1 MTQGG
6 SGKEKNGQRMHRPRL
21 EAAQKPPYDGIN
33 GNGRPLSRNFRK
45 MNTTLKDRLIRHLED
60 GHYEPQSKSELA
72 RALNVDSRQKQDFRA
87 LVDQLEEEGRLVR
100 LQKGRYALK
109 RERRNLVH
117 GMIRILRSG
126 KILFLPKKEDPA
138 AAAMGWD
145 LEAIPELELK
155 PNHLGTALDG
165 DRVAVRVE
173 RKASRGRRNDR
184 RDRFARPD
192 TGMKARVEEVT
203 ERARSRWL
211 GTFRAGKNKLGRVLG
226 DGIGSPA
233 SIELAEKPA
242 MEVLPGQLVSVEPVS
257 RGEEKKAP
265 RGKIVEVLGYPD
277 DPHVDMESVIRK
289 YDLPV
294 EFPSPVLREVETLS
308 KAPSPRELA
317 RREDWTD
324 RTVITIDPAS
334 AKDFDDAISI
344 KATPQGWTLAVH
356 IADVSHFVKPGSEL
370 DKEALRRGNSTY
382 LPDRVLPM
390 LPPRLSDDLCSLR
403 PDVVRLTKV
412 CEMKFD
418 KKGKLLGARFADA
431 FIRSKARLT
440 YQEAFT
446 MMKGHD
452 KGEIPSMVREAWKL
466 ASILRRN
473 RYAKGALDL
482 DFPEVRAVMDKDGRV
497 TDIITEEYDESHQ
510 LIEECMLAANGAVAL
525 TLKNKNRPTI
535 YRVHEEPDSAKLFE
549 FGQLCKL
556 YGHPV
561 HDIGQ
566 RQYLNELMKSIKGTP
581 DEQLLKLALLKSL
594 MRARYDTEPLG
605 HYGLATPNY
614 CHFTSPIRRYAD
626 LVVHRSLDPLLANPP
641 KGAKGPGSVSRLEE
655 DAEHISETER
665 TSASAEKDANRMKL
679 FEWLEG
685 QCFAEHPEVH
695 DALITETRP
704 FGVMLEIPR
713 LQIKGL
719 IKPDQLPGGRWV
731 YEAFANRWKSDHG
744 TVLCAGLRVPVIPVK
759 VDRDQQWADFTI
771 ASRGERR
778 EPEKTGASGKKEKR
792 FTGRKRRPAEGKKAP
807 AKARGKR
814 P

>member
-1 MTQGG
+1 MMVPMGMGDTF
-6 SGKEKNGQRMHRPRL
+6 
-21 EAAQKPPYDGIN
+21 
-33 GNGRPLSRNFRK
+33 SRNFRK
-45 MNTTLKDRLIRHLED
+45 MNHSLKDRLIRHMED
-60 GHYEPQSKSELA
+60 GRYEPQSKSELA
-72 RALNVDSRQKQDFRA
+72 RALNVDSRQKLDFRA
-87 LVDQLEEEGRLVR
+87 LVDQMEEEGKLVR

-126 KILFLPKKEDPA
+126 KILFLPRKGDPA
-138 AAAMGWD
+138 AAALGWD
-145 LEAIPELELK
+145 TEAIPELELK
-155 PNHLGTALDG
+155 PNRLGTALDG

-173 RKASRGRRNDR
+173 RKAARGRRNIR
-184 RDRFARPD
+184 RDRFSSPD
-192 TGMKARVEEVT
+192 AGMKARVEEVT

-211 GTFRAGKNKLGRVLG
+211 GVFRTGKNKPGRVLG
-226 DGIGSPA
+226 DGVSSPS

-242 MEVLPGQLVSVEPVS
+242 MEVLPGQLVSVEPVTC
-257 RGEEKKAP
+257 GEEKKAP

-277 DPHVDMESVIRK
+277 EPHVDMEAVIRK
-289 YDLPV
+289 YGLSA
-294 EFPSPVLREVETLS
+294 EFPASVLRELETLPQN
-308 KAPSPRELA
+308 PSPGDLA
-317 RREDWTD
+317 RRENWTD

-334 AKDFDDAISI
+334 ARDFDDAISI
-344 KATPQGWTLAVH
+344 TATPSGWTLAVH
-356 IADVSHFVKPGSEL
+356 IADVSHFVRPGGAL
-370 DKEALRRGNSTY
+370 DGEALRRGNSTY

-418 KKGKLLGARFADA
+418 QKGKMLRARFADA

-440 YQEAFT
+440 YQEAFA
-446 MMKGHD
+446 MLKGND
-452 KGEIPSMVREAWKL
+452 KGEVPSTVREAWNL

-497 TDIITEEYDESHQ
+497 TGIITEEYDESHQ
-510 LIEECMLAANGAVAL
+510 LIEECMLAANEAVAL
-525 TLKNKNRPTI
+525 ALKNGNRPTI
-535 YRVHEEPDSAKLFE
+535 YRVHEEPDSSKLFE

-556 YGHPV
+556 YGYPV

-566 RQYLNELMKSIKGTP
+566 RQYLNELMKSIKGSP

-626 LVVHRSLDPLLANPP
+626 LVVHRSLNPLLANPP
-641 KGAKGPGSVSRLEE
+641 KGAKGAGSAGRLEE

-665 TSASAEKDANRMKL
+665 ISASAEKDANRMKL

-685 QCFAEHPEVH
+685 QCYTEHPEVH
-695 DALITETRP
+695 EALVTETRH
-704 FGVMLEIPR
+704 FGVLLEIPR

-719 IKPDQLPGGRWV
+719 VKPDKLPGGRWV
-731 YEAFANRWKSDHG
+731 YEAFASRWKNDHG
-744 TVLCAGLRVPVIPVK
+744 SVLCAGLRVPVIPVK
-759 VDRDQQWADFTI
+759 VDREQQWADFAI
-771 ASRGERR
+771 VSR
-778 EPEKTGASGKKEKR
+778 EKPRQTGKTA
-792 FTGRKRRPAEGKKAP
+792 FP
-807 AKARGKR
+807 AKQEKGTSGHGRR
-814 P
+814 NR

>member
-1 MTQGG
+1 MMVPMGMGDTF
-6 SGKEKNGQRMHRPRL
+6 
-21 EAAQKPPYDGIN
+21 
-33 GNGRPLSRNFRK
+33 SRNFRK
-45 MNTTLKDRLIRHLED
+45 MNHSLKDRLIRHMED
-60 GHYEPQSKSELA
+60 GRYEPQSKSELA
-72 RALNVDSRQKQDFRA
+72 RALNVDSRQKLDFRA
-87 LVDQLEEEGRLVR
+87 LVDQMEEEGKLVR

-126 KILFLPKKEDPA
+126 KILFLPRKGDPA
-138 AAAMGWD
+138 AAALGWD
-145 LEAIPELELK
+145 TEAIPELELK
-155 PNHLGTALDG
+155 PNRLGTALDG

-173 RKASRGRRNDR
+173 RKAARGRRNIR
-184 RDRFARPD
+184 RDRFSSPD
-192 TGMKARVEEVT
+192 AGMKARVEEVT

-211 GTFRAGKNKLGRVLG
+211 GVFRTGKNKPGRVLG
-226 DGIGSPA
+226 DGVSSPS

-242 MEVLPGQLVSVEPVS
+242 MEVLPGQLVSVEPVTC
-257 RGEEKKAP
+257 GEEKKAP

-277 DPHVDMESVIRK
+277 EPHVDMEAVIRK
-289 YDLPV
+289 YGLSA
-294 EFPSPVLREVETLS
+294 EFPASVLRELETLPQN
-308 KAPSPRELA
+308 PSPGELA
-317 RREDWTD
+317 RRENWTD

-334 AKDFDDAISI
+334 ARDFDDAISI
-344 KATPQGWTLAVH
+344 TATPSGWTLAVH
-356 IADVSHFVKPGSEL
+356 IADVSHFVRPGGAL
-370 DKEALRRGNSTY
+370 DGEALRRGNSTY

-418 KKGKLLGARFADA
+418 QKGKMLRARFADA

-440 YQEAFT
+440 YQEAFA
-446 MMKGHD
+446 MLKGND
-452 KGEIPSMVREAWKL
+452 KGEVPSTVREAWNL

-497 TDIITEEYDESHQ
+497 TGIITEEYDESHQ
-510 LIEECMLAANGAVAL
+510 LIEECMLAANEAVAL
-525 TLKNKNRPTI
+525 ALKNGNRPTI
-535 YRVHEEPDSAKLFE
+535 YRVHEEPDSSKLFE

-556 YGHPV
+556 YGYPV

-566 RQYLNELMKSIKGTP
+566 RQYLNELMKSIKGSP

-626 LVVHRSLDPLLANPP
+626 LVVHRSLNPLLANPP
-641 KGAKGPGSVSRLEE
+641 KGSKGAGSAGRLEE

-665 TSASAEKDANRMKL
+665 ISASAEKDANRMKL

-685 QCFAEHPEVH
+685 QCYTEHPEVH
-695 DALITETRP
+695 EALVTETRH
-704 FGVMLEIPR
+704 FGVLLEIPR

-719 IKPDQLPGGRWV
+719 VKPDKLPGGRWV
-731 YEAFANRWKSDHG
+731 YEAFASRWKNDHG
-744 TVLCAGLRVPVIPVK
+744 SVLCAGLRVPVIPVK
-759 VDRDQQWADFTI
+759 VDREQQWADFAI
-771 ASRGERR
+771 VSR
-778 EPEKTGASGKKEKR
+778 EKPRQTGKTA
-792 FTGRKRRPAEGKKAP
+792 FP
-807 AKARGKR
+807 AKQEKGTSGHGRR
-814 P
+814 NR

>member
-1 MTQGG
+1 MGMEN
-6 SGKEKNGQRMHRPRL
+6 SF
-21 EAAQKPPYDGIN
+21 
-33 GNGRPLSRNFRK
+33 SRNFRK
-45 MNTTLKDRLIRHLED
+45 MNNSLKDRLIRHMED

-72 RALNVDSRQKQDFRA
+72 RALNVDSRQKLDFRA
-87 LVDQLEEEGRLVR
+87 LVDQMEEEGKLVR

-126 KILFLPKKEDPA
+126 KILFLPRKGDPA
-138 AAAMGWD
+138 AAALGWD
-145 LEAIPELELK
+145 TEAVPELELK

-173 RKASRGRRNDR
+173 RKAARGRRNIR
-184 RDRFARPD
+184 RNRFSSPD
-192 TGMKARVEEVT
+192 ADMKARVEEVT

-211 GTFRAGKNKLGRVLG
+211 GVFRTGKNKPGRVLG
-226 DGIGSPA
+226 DGVSSPS

-242 MEVLPGQLVSVEPVS
+242 MEVLPGQLVSVEPITC
-257 RGEEKKAP
+257 GEEKKAP

-277 DPHVDMESVIRK
+277 EPPADTEAVIRK
-289 YDLPV
+289 NP
-294 EFPSPVLREVETLS
+294 PSVQSPAPVLRESETLPQT
-308 KAPSPRELA
+308 PSPGELA

-344 KATPQGWTLAVH
+344 TATPSGWTLAVH
-356 IADVSHFVKPGSEL
+356 IADVSHFVKPGGSL
-370 DKEALRRGNSTY
+370 DGEALRRGNSTY

-418 KKGKLLGARFADA
+418 KKGKMLRARFADA

-440 YQEAFT
+440 YQEAFA
-446 MMKGHD
+446 MLKGND
-452 KGEIPSMVREAWKL
+452 KGEVPSTVREAWNL

-497 TDIITEEYDESHQ
+497 TGIITEEYDESHQ
-510 LIEECMLAANGAVAL
+510 LIEECMLAANEAVAL
-525 TLKNKNRPTI
+525 ALKNGNRPTI

-549 FGQLCKL
+549 FGQLCRL

-566 RQYLNELMKSIKGTP
+566 RQYLNELMKSIKGSP

-626 LVVHRSLDPLLANPP
+626 LVVHRSLNPLLANPP
-641 KGAKGPGSVSRLEE
+641 KGAKGAGSTGRLEE

-665 TSASAEKDANRMKL
+665 ISASAEKDANRMKL

-685 QCFAEHPEVH
+685 QCYADHPEVH
-695 DALITETRP
+695 EALVTETRH
-704 FGVMLEIPR
+704 FGVLLEIPR

-719 IKPDQLPGGRWV
+719 VKPDKLPGGRWV
-731 YEAFANRWKSDHG
+731 YEAFASRWKNDHG
-744 TVLCAGLRVPVIPVK
+744 SVLCAGLRVPVIPVK
-759 VDRDQQWADFTI
+759 VDREQQWADFAI
-771 ASRGERR
+771 VSR
-778 EPEKTGASGKKEKR
+778 EKPQQTGKTA
-792 FTGRKRRPAEGKKAP
+792 FP
-807 AKARGKR
+807 AKQEKGISGRGR
-814 P
+814 RNR

>member
-1 MTQGG
+1 MMVPMGMGDTF
-6 SGKEKNGQRMHRPRL
+6 
-21 EAAQKPPYDGIN
+21 
-33 GNGRPLSRNFRK
+33 SRNFRK
-45 MNTTLKDRLIRHLED
+45 MNHSLKDRLIRHMED
-60 GHYEPQSKSELA
+60 GRYEPQSKSELA
-72 RALNVDSRQKQDFRA
+72 RALNVDSRQKLDFRA
-87 LVDQLEEEGRLVR
+87 LVDQMEEEGKLVR

-126 KILFLPKKEDPA
+126 KILFLPRKGDPA
-138 AAAMGWD
+138 AAALGWD
-145 LEAIPELELK
+145 TEAIPELELK
-155 PNHLGTALDG
+155 PNRLGTALDG

-173 RKASRGRRNDR
+173 RKAARGRRNIR
-184 RDRFARPD
+184 RDRFSSPD
-192 TGMKARVEEVT
+192 AGMKARVEEVT

-211 GTFRAGKNKLGRVLG
+211 GVFRTGKNKPGRVLG
-226 DGIGSPA
+226 DGVSSPS

-242 MEVLPGQLVSVEPVS
+242 MEVLPGQLVSVEPVTC
-257 RGEEKKAP
+257 GEEKKAP

-277 DPHVDMESVIRK
+277 EPHVDMEAVIRK
-289 YDLPV
+289 YGLSA
-294 EFPSPVLREVETLS
+294 EFPASVLRELETLPQN
-308 KAPSPRELA
+308 PSPGELA
-317 RREDWTD
+317 RRENWTD

-334 AKDFDDAISI
+334 ARDFDDAISI
-344 KATPQGWTLAVH
+344 TATPSGWTLAVH
-356 IADVSHFVKPGSEL
+356 IADGSHFVRPGGAL
-370 DKEALRRGNSTY
+370 DGEALRRGNSTY

-418 KKGKLLGARFADA
+418 QKGKMLRARFADA

-440 YQEAFT
+440 YQEAFA
-446 MMKGHD
+446 MLKGND
-452 KGEIPSMVREAWKL
+452 KGEVPSTVREAWNL

-497 TDIITEEYDESHQ
+497 TGIITEEYDESHQ
-510 LIEECMLAANGAVAL
+510 LIEECMLAANEAVAL
-525 TLKNKNRPTI
+525 ALKNGNRPTI
-535 YRVHEEPDSAKLFE
+535 YRVHEEPDSSKLFE

-566 RQYLNELMKSIKGTP
+566 RQYLNELMKSIKGSP

-626 LVVHRSLDPLLANPP
+626 LVVHRSLNPLLANPP
-641 KGAKGPGSVSRLEE
+641 KGSKGAGSAGRLEE

-665 TSASAEKDANRMKL
+665 ISASAEKDANRMKL

-685 QCFAEHPEVH
+685 QCYTEHPEVH
-695 DALITETRP
+695 EALVTETRH
-704 FGVMLEIPR
+704 FGVLLEIPR

-719 IKPDQLPGGRWV
+719 VKPDKLPGGRWV
-731 YEAFANRWKSDHG
+731 YEAFASRWKNDHG
-744 TVLCAGLRVPVIPVK
+744 SVLCAGLRVPVIPVK
-759 VDRDQQWADFTI
+759 VDREQQWADFAI
-771 ASRGERR
+771 VSR
-778 EPEKTGASGKKEKR
+778 EKPRQTGKTA
-792 FTGRKRRPAEGKKAP
+792 FP
-807 AKARGKR
+807 AKQEKGTSGHGRR
-814 P
+814 NR

>member
-1 MTQGG
+1 MGMGDTF
-6 SGKEKNGQRMHRPRL
+6 
-21 EAAQKPPYDGIN
+21 
-33 GNGRPLSRNFRK
+33 SRNFRK
-45 MNTTLKDRLIRHLED
+45 MNHSLKDRLIRHMED
-60 GHYEPQSKSELA
+60 GRYEPQSKSELA
-72 RALNVDSRQKQDFRA
+72 RALNVDSRQKLDFRA
-87 LVDQLEEEGRLVR
+87 LVDQMEEEGKLVR

-126 KILFLPKKEDPA
+126 KILFLPRKGDPA
-138 AAAMGWD
+138 AAALGWD
-145 LEAIPELELK
+145 TEAIPELELK
-155 PNHLGTALDG
+155 PNRLGTALDG

-173 RKASRGRRNDR
+173 RKAARGRRNIR
-184 RDRFARPD
+184 RDRFSSPD
-192 TGMKARVEEVT
+192 AGMKARVEEVT

-211 GTFRAGKNKLGRVLG
+211 GVFRTGKNKPGRVLG
-226 DGIGSPA
+226 DGVSSPS

-242 MEVLPGQLVSVEPVS
+242 MEVLPGQLVSVEPVTC
-257 RGEEKKAP
+257 GEEKKAP

-277 DPHVDMESVIRK
+277 EPHVDMEAVIRK
-289 YDLPV
+289 YGLSA
-294 EFPSPVLREVETLS
+294 EFPASVLRELETLPQN
-308 KAPSPRELA
+308 PSPGELA
-317 RREDWTD
+317 RRENWTD

-334 AKDFDDAISI
+334 ARDFDDAISI
-344 KATPQGWTLAVH
+344 TATPSGWTLAIH
-356 IADVSHFVKPGSEL
+356 IADVSHFVRPGGAL
-370 DKEALRRGNSTY
+370 DGEALRRGNSTY

-418 KKGKLLGARFADA
+418 QKGKMLRARFADA

-440 YQEAFT
+440 YQEAFA
-446 MMKGHD
+446 MLKGND
-452 KGEIPSMVREAWKL
+452 KGEVPSTVREAWNL

-497 TDIITEEYDESHQ
+497 TGIITEEYDESHQ
-510 LIEECMLAANGAVAL
+510 LIEECMLAANEAVAL
-525 TLKNKNRPTI
+525 ALKNGNRPTI
-535 YRVHEEPDSAKLFE
+535 YRVHEEPDSSKLFE

-556 YGHPV
+556 YGYPV

-566 RQYLNELMKSIKGTP
+566 RQYLNELMKSIKGSP

-626 LVVHRSLDPLLANPP
+626 LVVHRSLNPLLANPP
-641 KGAKGPGSVSRLEE
+641 KGAKGAGSAGRLEE

-665 TSASAEKDANRMKL
+665 ISASAEKDANRMKL

-685 QCFAEHPEVH
+685 QCYTEHPEVH
-695 DALITETRP
+695 EALVTETRH
-704 FGVMLEIPR
+704 FGVLLEIPR

-719 IKPDQLPGGRWV
+719 VKPDKLPGGRWV
-731 YEAFANRWKSDHG
+731 YEAFASRWKNDHG
-744 TVLCAGLRVPVIPVK
+744 SVLCAGLRVPVIPVK
-759 VDRDQQWADFTI
+759 VDREQQWADFAI
-771 ASRGERR
+771 VSR
-778 EPEKTGASGKKEKR
+778 EKPRQTGKTA
-792 FTGRKRRPAEGKKAP
+792 FP
-807 AKARGKR
+807 AKQEKGTSGHGRR
-814 P
+814 NR

>member
-1 MTQGG
+1 MGMGDTF
-6 SGKEKNGQRMHRPRL
+6 
-21 EAAQKPPYDGIN
+21 
-33 GNGRPLSRNFRK
+33 SRNFSK
-45 MNTTLKDRLIRHLED
+45 MNHSLKDRLIRHMED
-60 GHYEPQSKSELA
+60 GRYEPQSKSELA
-72 RALNVDSRQKQDFRA
+72 RALNVDSRQKLDFRA
-87 LVDQLEEEGRLVR
+87 LVDQMEEEGKLVR

-126 KILFLPKKEDPA
+126 KILFLPRKGDPA
-138 AAAMGWD
+138 AAALGWD
-145 LEAIPELELK
+145 TEAIPELELK
-155 PNHLGTALDG
+155 PNRLGTALDG

-173 RKASRGRRNDR
+173 RKAARGRRNIR
-184 RDRFARPD
+184 RDRFSSPD
-192 TGMKARVEEVT
+192 AGMKARVEEVT

-211 GTFRAGKNKLGRVLG
+211 GVFRTGKNKPGRVLG
-226 DGIGSPA
+226 DGVSSPS

-242 MEVLPGQLVSVEPVS
+242 MEVLPGQLVSVEPVTC
-257 RGEEKKAP
+257 GEEKKAP

-277 DPHVDMESVIRK
+277 EPHVDMEAVIRK
-289 YDLPV
+289 YGLSA
-294 EFPSPVLREVETLS
+294 EFPASVLRELETLPQN
-308 KAPSPRELA
+308 PSPGELA
-317 RREDWTD
+317 RRENWTD

-334 AKDFDDAISI
+334 ARDFDDAISI
-344 KATPQGWTLAVH
+344 TATPSGWTLAVH
-356 IADVSHFVKPGSEL
+356 IADVSHFVRPGGAL
-370 DKEALRRGNSTY
+370 DGEALRRGNSTY

-418 KKGKLLGARFADA
+418 QKGKMLRARFADA

-440 YQEAFT
+440 YQEAFA
-446 MMKGHD
+446 MLKGND
-452 KGEIPSMVREAWKL
+452 KGEVPSTVREAWNL

-497 TDIITEEYDESHQ
+497 TGIITEEYDESHQ
-510 LIEECMLAANGAVAL
+510 LIEECMLAANEAVAL
-525 TLKNKNRPTI
+525 ALKNGNRPTI
-535 YRVHEEPDSAKLFE
+535 YRVHEEPDSSKLFE

-556 YGHPV
+556 YGYPV

-566 RQYLNELMKSIKGTP
+566 RQYLNELMKSIKGSP

-626 LVVHRSLDPLLANPP
+626 LVVHRSLNPLLANPP
-641 KGAKGPGSVSRLEE
+641 KGAKGAGSAGRLEE

-665 TSASAEKDANRMKL
+665 ISASAEKDANRMKL

-685 QCFAEHPEVH
+685 QCYTEHPEVH
-695 DALITETRP
+695 EALVTETRH
-704 FGVMLEIPR
+704 FGVLLEIPR

-719 IKPDQLPGGRWV
+719 VKPDKLPGGRWV
-731 YEAFANRWKSDHG
+731 YEAFASRWKNDHG
-744 TVLCAGLRVPVIPVK
+744 SVLCAGLRVPVIPVK
-759 VDRDQQWADFTI
+759 VDREQQWADFAI
-771 ASRGERR
+771 VSR
-778 EPEKTGASGKKEKR
+778 EKPRQTGKTA
-792 FTGRKRRPAEGKKAP
+792 FP
-807 AKARGKR
+807 AKQEKGTSGHGRR
-814 P
+814 NR

>member
-1 MTQGG
+1 MMVPMGMGDTF
-6 SGKEKNGQRMHRPRL
+6 
-21 EAAQKPPYDGIN
+21 
-33 GNGRPLSRNFRK
+33 SRNFRK
-45 MNTTLKDRLIRHLED
+45 MNHSLKDRLIRHMED
-60 GHYEPQSKSELA
+60 GRYEPQSKSELA
-72 RALNVDSRQKQDFRA
+72 RALNVDSRQKLDFRA
-87 LVDQLEEEGRLVR
+87 LVDQMEEEGKLVR

-126 KILFLPKKEDPA
+126 KILFLPRKGDPA
-138 AAAMGWD
+138 AAALGWD
-145 LEAIPELELK
+145 TEAIPELELK
-155 PNHLGTALDG
+155 PNRLGTALDG

-173 RKASRGRRNDR
+173 RKAARGRRNIR
-184 RDRFARPD
+184 RDRFSSPD
-192 TGMKARVEEVT
+192 AGMKARVEEVT

-211 GTFRAGKNKLGRVLG
+211 GVFRTGKNKPGRVLG
-226 DGIGSPA
+226 DGVSSPS
-233 SIELAEKPA
+233 SIELAENPA
-242 MEVLPGQLVSVEPVS
+242 MEVLPGQLVSVEPVTC
-257 RGEEKKAP
+257 GEEKKAP

-277 DPHVDMESVIRK
+277 EPHVDMEAVIRK
-289 YDLPV
+289 YGLSA
-294 EFPSPVLREVETLS
+294 EFPASVLRELETLPQN
-308 KAPSPRELA
+308 PSPGELA
-317 RREDWTD
+317 RRENWTD

-334 AKDFDDAISI
+334 ARDFDDAISI
-344 KATPQGWTLAVH
+344 TATPSGWTLAVH
-356 IADVSHFVKPGSEL
+356 IADVSHFVRPGGAL
-370 DKEALRRGNSTY
+370 DGEALRRGNSTY

-418 KKGKLLGARFADA
+418 QKGKMLRARFADA

-440 YQEAFT
+440 YQEAFA
-446 MMKGHD
+446 MLKGND
-452 KGEIPSMVREAWKL
+452 KGEVPSTVREAWNL

-497 TDIITEEYDESHQ
+497 TGIITEEYDESHQ
-510 LIEECMLAANGAVAL
+510 LIEECMLAANEAVAL
-525 TLKNKNRPTI
+525 ALKNGNRPTI
-535 YRVHEEPDSAKLFE
+535 YRVHEEPDSSKLFE

-556 YGHPV
+556 YGYPV

-566 RQYLNELMKSIKGTP
+566 RQYLNELMKSIKGSP

-626 LVVHRSLDPLLANPP
+626 LVVHRSLNPLLANPP
-641 KGAKGPGSVSRLEE
+641 KGAKGAGSAGRLEE

-665 TSASAEKDANRMKL
+665 ISASAEKDANRMKL

-685 QCFAEHPEVH
+685 QCYTEHPEVH
-695 DALITETRP
+695 EALVTETRH
-704 FGVMLEIPR
+704 FGVLLEIPR

-719 IKPDQLPGGRWV
+719 VKPDKLPGGRWV
-731 YEAFANRWKSDHG
+731 YEAFASRWKNDHG
-744 TVLCAGLRVPVIPVK
+744 SVLCAGLRVPVIPVK
-759 VDRDQQWADFTI
+759 VDREQQWADFAI
-771 ASRGERR
+771 VSR
-778 EPEKTGASGKKEKR
+778 EKPRQTGKTA
-792 FTGRKRRPAEGKKAP
+792 FP
-807 AKARGKR
+807 AKQEKGTSGHGRR
-814 P
+814 NR

>member
-1 MTQGG
+1 MG
-6 SGKEKNGQRMHRPRL
+6 M
-21 EAAQKPPYDGIN
+21 
-33 GNGRPLSRNFRK
+33 GNSFSRNFRK
-45 MNTTLKDRLIRHLED
+45 MNNSLKDRLIRHMED

-72 RALNVDSRQKQDFRA
+72 RALNVDSRQKLDFRA
-87 LVDQLEEEGRLVR
+87 LVDQMEEEGKLVR

-126 KILFLPKKEDPA
+126 KILFLPRKGDPA
-138 AAAMGWD
+138 AAALGWD
-145 LEAIPELELK
+145 TEAVPELELK

-173 RKASRGRRNDR
+173 RKAARGRRNILR
-184 RDRFARPD
+184 NRFSSPD
-192 TGMKARVEEVT
+192 ADMKARVEEVT

-211 GTFRAGKNKLGRVLG
+211 GVFRTGKNKPGRVLG
-226 DGIGSPA
+226 DGVSSPS

-242 MEVLPGQLVSVEPVS
+242 MEVLPGQLVSVEPVTC
-257 RGEEKKAP
+257 GEEKKAP

-277 DPHVDMESVIRK
+277 EPHVDMEAVIRK
-289 YDLPV
+289 YGLSV
-294 EFPSPVLREVETLS
+294 EFPASVLRELETLPQT
-308 KAPSPRELA
+308 PSPGELA

-334 AKDFDDAISI
+334 ARDFDDAISI
-344 KATPQGWTLAVH
+344 TATPSGWTLAVH
-356 IADVSHFVKPGSEL
+356 IADVSHFVKPGGSL
-370 DKEALRRGNSTY
+370 DGEALRRGNSTY

-418 KKGKLLGARFADA
+418 KKGKMLRARFADA
-431 FIRSKARLT
+431 FIRSTPCLT
-440 YQEAFT
+440 YQEAFA
-446 MMKGHD
+446 MLKGND
-452 KGEIPSMVREAWKL
+452 KGEVPSTVREAWNL

-497 TDIITEEYDESHQ
+497 TGIITEEYDESHQ
-510 LIEECMLAANGAVAL
+510 LIEECMLAANEAVAL
-525 TLKNKNRPTI
+525 ALKNGNRPTI

-549 FGQLCKL
+549 FGQLCRL

-566 RQYLNELMKSIKGTP
+566 RQYLNELMKSIKGSP

-626 LVVHRSLDPLLANPP
+626 LVVHRSLNPLLANPP
-641 KGAKGPGSVSRLEE
+641 KGAKGAGSTGRLEE

-665 TSASAEKDANRMKL
+665 ISASAEKDANRMKL

-685 QCFAEHPEVH
+685 QCYADHPEVH
-695 DALITETRP
+695 EALVTETRH
-704 FGVMLEIPR
+704 FGVLLEIPR

-719 IKPDQLPGGRWV
+719 VKPDKLPGGRWV
-731 YEAFANRWKSDHG
+731 YEAFASRWKNDHG
-744 TVLCAGLRVPVIPVK
+744 SVLCAGLRVPVIPVK
-759 VDRDQQWADFTI
+759 VDREQQWADFAI
-771 ASRGERR
+771 VSR
-778 EPEKTGASGKKEKR
+778 EKPRQTGKTA
-792 FTGRKRRPAEGKKAP
+792 FP
-807 AKARGKR
+807 AKQEKGISGRGR
-814 P
+814 RNR

>member
-1 MTQGG
+1 MMVSMGMGDTF
-6 SGKEKNGQRMHRPRL
+6 
-21 EAAQKPPYDGIN
+21 
-33 GNGRPLSRNFRK
+33 SRNFRK
-45 MNTTLKDRLIRHLED
+45 MNHSLKDRLIRHMED
-60 GHYEPQSKSELA
+60 GRYEPQSKSELA
-72 RALNVDSRQKQDFRA
+72 RALNVDSRQKLDFRA
-87 LVDQLEEEGRLVR
+87 LVDQMEEEGKLVR

-126 KILFLPKKEDPA
+126 KILFLPRKGDPA
-138 AAAMGWD
+138 AAALGWD
-145 LEAIPELELK
+145 TEAIPELELK
-155 PNHLGTALDG
+155 PNRLGTALDG
-165 DRVAVRVE
+165 DRVTVRVE
-173 RKASRGRRNDR
+173 RKAARGRRNIR
-184 RDRFARPD
+184 RDRFSSPD
-192 TGMKARVEEVT
+192 AGMKARVEEVT

-211 GTFRAGKNKLGRVLG
+211 GVFRTGKNKPGRVLG
-226 DGIGSPA
+226 DGVSSPS

-242 MEVLPGQLVSVEPVS
+242 MEVLPGQLVSVEPVTC
-257 RGEEKKAP
+257 GEEKKAP

-277 DPHVDMESVIRK
+277 EPHVDMEAVIRK
-289 YDLPV
+289 YGLSA
-294 EFPSPVLREVETLS
+294 EFPASVLRELETLPQN
-308 KAPSPRELA
+308 PSPGELA
-317 RREDWTD
+317 RRENWTD

-334 AKDFDDAISI
+334 ARDFDDAISI
-344 KATPQGWTLAVH
+344 TATPPGWTLAVH
-356 IADVSHFVKPGSEL
+356 IADVSHFVRPGGAL
-370 DKEALRRGNSTY
+370 DGEALRRGNSTY

-418 KKGKLLGARFADA
+418 QKGKMLRARFADA

-440 YQEAFT
+440 YQEAFA
-446 MMKGHD
+446 MLKGND
-452 KGEIPSMVREAWKL
+452 KGEVPSTVREAWNL

-497 TDIITEEYDESHQ
+497 TGIITEEYDESHQ
-510 LIEECMLAANGAVAL
+510 LIEECMLAANEAVAL
-525 TLKNKNRPTI
+525 ALKNGNRPTI

-549 FGQLCKL
+549 FGQLCRL

-566 RQYLNELMKSIKGTP
+566 RQYLNELMKSIKGSP

-626 LVVHRSLDPLLANPP
+626 LVVHRSLNPLLANPP
-641 KGAKGPGSVSRLEE
+641 KGAKGAGSAGRLEE

-665 TSASAEKDANRMKL
+665 ISASAEKDANRMKL

-685 QCFAEHPEVH
+685 QCYTEHPEVH
-695 DALITETRP
+695 EALVTETRH
-704 FGVMLEIPR
+704 FGVLLEIPR

-719 IKPDQLPGGRWV
+719 VKPDKLPGGRWV
-731 YEAFANRWKSDHG
+731 YEAFASRWKNDHG
-744 TVLCAGLRVPVIPVK
+744 SVLCAGLRVPVIPVK
-759 VDRDQQWADFTI
+759 VDREQQWADFAI
-771 ASRGERR
+771 VSR
-778 EPEKTGASGKKEKR
+778 EKPRQTGKTA
-792 FTGRKRRPAEGKKAP
+792 FP
-807 AKARGKR
+807 AKQEKGTSGHGRR
-814 P
+814 NR

>member
-1 MTQGG
+1 MGMGDTF
-6 SGKEKNGQRMHRPRL
+6 
-21 EAAQKPPYDGIN
+21 
-33 GNGRPLSRNFRK
+33 SRNFRK
-45 MNTTLKDRLIRHLED
+45 MNHSLKDRLIRHMED
-60 GHYEPQSKSELA
+60 GRYEPQSKSELA
-72 RALNVDSRQKQDFRA
+72 RALNVDSRQKLDFRA
-87 LVDQLEEEGRLVR
+87 LVDQMEEEGKLVR

-126 KILFLPKKEDPA
+126 KILFLPRKGDPA
-138 AAAMGWD
+138 AAALGWD
-145 LEAIPELELK
+145 TEAIPELELK
-155 PNHLGTALDG
+155 PNRLGTALDG

-173 RKASRGRRNDR
+173 RKAARGRRNIR
-184 RDRFARPD
+184 RDRFSSPD
-192 TGMKARVEEVT
+192 AGMKARVEEVT

-211 GTFRAGKNKLGRVLG
+211 GVFRTGKNKPGRVLG
-226 DGIGSPA
+226 DGVSSPS

-242 MEVLPGQLVSVEPVS
+242 MEVLPGQLVSVEPVTC
-257 RGEEKKAP
+257 GEEKKAP

-277 DPHVDMESVIRK
+277 EPHVDMEAVIRK
-289 YDLPV
+289 YGLSA
-294 EFPSPVLREVETLS
+294 EFPASVLRELETLPQN
-308 KAPSPRELA
+308 PSPGELA
-317 RREDWTD
+317 RRENWTD

-334 AKDFDDAISI
+334 ARDFDDAISI
-344 KATPQGWTLAVH
+344 TATPSGWTLAVH
-356 IADVSHFVKPGSEL
+356 IADVSHFVRPGGAL
-370 DKEALRRGNSTY
+370 DGEALRRGNSTY

-418 KKGKLLGARFADA
+418 QKGKMLRARFADA

-440 YQEAFT
+440 YQEAFA
-446 MMKGHD
+446 MLKGND
-452 KGEIPSMVREAWKL
+452 KGEVPSTVREAWNL

-482 DFPEVRAVMDKDGRV
+482 DFPEVRAVMDKNGRV
-497 TDIITEEYDESHQ
+497 TGIITEEYDESHQ
-510 LIEECMLAANGAVAL
+510 LIEECMLAANEAVAL
-525 TLKNKNRPTI
+525 ALKNGNRPTI
-535 YRVHEEPDSAKLFE
+535 YRVHEEPDSSKLFE

-566 RQYLNELMKSIKGTP
+566 RQYLNELMKSIKGSP

-626 LVVHRSLDPLLANPP
+626 LVVHRSLNPLLANPP
-641 KGAKGPGSVSRLEE
+641 KGAKGAGSAGRLEE

-665 TSASAEKDANRMKL
+665 ISASAEKDANRMKL

-685 QCFAEHPEVH
+685 QCYTEHPEVH
-695 DALITETRP
+695 EALVTETRH
-704 FGVMLEIPR
+704 FGVLLEIPR

-719 IKPDQLPGGRWV
+719 VKPDKLPGGRWV
-731 YEAFANRWKSDHG
+731 YEAFASRWKNDHG
-744 TVLCAGLRVPVIPVK
+744 SVLCAGLRVPVIPVK
-759 VDRDQQWADFTI
+759 VDREQQWADFAI
-771 ASRGERR
+771 VSR
-778 EPEKTGASGKKEKR
+778 EKPRQTGKTA
-792 FTGRKRRPAEGKKAP
+792 FP
-807 AKARGKR
+807 AKQEKGTSGHGRR
-814 P
+814 NR

>member
-1 MTQGG
+1 MMVPMEMGDTF
-6 SGKEKNGQRMHRPRL
+6 
-21 EAAQKPPYDGIN
+21 
-33 GNGRPLSRNFRK
+33 SRNFRK
-45 MNTTLKDRLIRHLED
+45 MNHSLKDRLIRHMED
-60 GHYEPQSKSELA
+60 GRYEPQSKSELA
-72 RALNVDSRQKQDFRA
+72 RALNVDSRQKLDFRA
-87 LVDQLEEEGRLVR
+87 LVDQMEEEGKLVR

-126 KILFLPKKEDPA
+126 KILFLPRKGDPA
-138 AAAMGWD
+138 AAALGWD
-145 LEAIPELELK
+145 TEAIPELELK
-155 PNHLGTALDG
+155 PNRLGTALDG

-173 RKASRGRRNDR
+173 RKAARGRRNIR
-184 RDRFARPD
+184 RDRFSSPD
-192 TGMKARVEEVT
+192 AGMKARVEEVT

-211 GTFRAGKNKLGRVLG
+211 GVFRTGKNKPGRVLG
-226 DGIGSPA
+226 DGVSSPS

-242 MEVLPGQLVSVEPVS
+242 MEVLPGQLVSVEPVTC
-257 RGEEKKAP
+257 GEEKKAP

-277 DPHVDMESVIRK
+277 EPHVDMEAVIRK
-289 YDLPV
+289 YGLSA
-294 EFPSPVLREVETLS
+294 EFPASVLRELETLPQN
-308 KAPSPRELA
+308 PSPGELA
-317 RREDWTD
+317 RRENWTD

-334 AKDFDDAISI
+334 ARDFDDAISI
-344 KATPQGWTLAVH
+344 TATPSGWTLAVH
-356 IADVSHFVKPGSEL
+356 IADVSHFVRPGGAL
-370 DKEALRRGNSTY
+370 DGEALRRGNSTY

-418 KKGKLLGARFADA
+418 QKGKMLRARFADA

-440 YQEAFT
+440 YQEAFA
-446 MMKGHD
+446 MLKGND
-452 KGEIPSMVREAWKL
+452 KGEVPSTVREAWNL

-497 TDIITEEYDESHQ
+497 TGIITEEYDESHQ
-510 LIEECMLAANGAVAL
+510 LIEECMLAANEAVAL
-525 TLKNKNRPTI
+525 ALKNGNRPTI
-535 YRVHEEPDSAKLFE
+535 YRVHEEPDSSKLFE

-556 YGHPV
+556 YGYPV

-566 RQYLNELMKSIKGTP
+566 RQYLNELMKSIKGSP

-626 LVVHRSLDPLLANPP
+626 LVVHRSLNPLLANPP
-641 KGAKGPGSVSRLEE
+641 KGAKGAGSAGRLEE

-665 TSASAEKDANRMKL
+665 ISASAEKDANRMKL

-685 QCFAEHPEVH
+685 QCYTEHPEVH
-695 DALITETRP
+695 EALVTETRH
-704 FGVMLEIPR
+704 FGVLLEIPR

-719 IKPDQLPGGRWV
+719 VKPDKLPGGRWV
-731 YEAFANRWKSDHG
+731 YEAFASRWKNDHG
-744 TVLCAGLRVPVIPVK
+744 SVLCAGLRVPVIPVK
-759 VDRDQQWADFTI
+759 VDREQQWADFAI
-771 ASRGERR
+771 VSR
-778 EPEKTGASGKKEKR
+778 EKPRQTGKTA
-792 FTGRKRRPAEGKKAP
+792 FP
-807 AKARGKR
+807 AKQEKGTSGHGRR
-814 P
+814 NR

>member
-1 MTQGG
+1 MMVPMGMGDTF
-6 SGKEKNGQRMHRPRL
+6 
-21 EAAQKPPYDGIN
+21 
-33 GNGRPLSRNFRK
+33 SRNFRK
-45 MNTTLKDRLIRHLED
+45 MNHSLKDRLIRHMED
-60 GHYEPQSKSELA
+60 GRYEPQSKSELA
-72 RALNVDSRQKQDFRA
+72 RALNVDSRQKLDFRA
-87 LVDQLEEEGRLVR
+87 LVDQMEEEGKLVR

-126 KILFLPKKEDPA
+126 KILFLPRKGDPA
-138 AAAMGWD
+138 AAALGWD
-145 LEAIPELELK
+145 TEAIPELELK
-155 PNHLGTALDG
+155 PNRLGTALDG

-173 RKASRGRRNDR
+173 RKAARGRRNIR
-184 RDRFARPD
+184 RDRFSSPD
-192 TGMKARVEEVT
+192 AGMKARVEEVT

-211 GTFRAGKNKLGRVLG
+211 GVFRTGKNKPGRVLG
-226 DGIGSPA
+226 DGVSSPS

-242 MEVLPGQLVSVEPVS
+242 MEVLPGQLVSVEPVTC
-257 RGEEKKAP
+257 GEEKKAP

-277 DPHVDMESVIRK
+277 EPHVDMEAVIRK
-289 YDLPV
+289 YGLSA
-294 EFPSPVLREVETLS
+294 EFPASVLRELETLPQN
-308 KAPSPRELA
+308 PSPGELA
-317 RREDWTD
+317 RRENWTD

-334 AKDFDDAISI
+334 ARDFDDAISI
-344 KATPQGWTLAVH
+344 TATPSGWTLAVH
-356 IADVSHFVKPGSEL
+356 IADVSHFVRPGGAL
-370 DKEALRRGNSTY
+370 DGEALRRGNSTY

-418 KKGKLLGARFADA
+418 QKGKMLRARFADA

-440 YQEAFT
+440 YQEAFA
-446 MMKGHD
+446 MLKGND
-452 KGEIPSMVREAWKL
+452 KGEVPSTVREAWNL

-497 TDIITEEYDESHQ
+497 TGIITEEYDESHQ
-510 LIEECMLAANGAVAL
+510 LIEECMLAANEAVAL
-525 TLKNKNRPTI
+525 ALKNGNRPTI
-535 YRVHEEPDSAKLFE
+535 YRVHEEPDSSKLFE

-566 RQYLNELMKSIKGTP
+566 RQYLNELMKSIKGSP

-594 MRARYDTEPLG
+594 MRPRYDTEPLG

-626 LVVHRSLDPLLANPP
+626 LVVHRSLNPLLANPP
-641 KGAKGPGSVSRLEE
+641 KGSKGAGSAGRLEE

-665 TSASAEKDANRMKL
+665 ISASAEKDANRMKL

-685 QCFAEHPEVH
+685 QCYTEHPEVH
-695 DALITETRP
+695 EALVTETRH
-704 FGVMLEIPR
+704 FGVLLEIPR

-719 IKPDQLPGGRWV
+719 VKPDKLPGGRWV
-731 YEAFANRWKSDHG
+731 YEAFASRWKNDHG
-744 TVLCAGLRVPVIPVK
+744 SVLCAGLRVPVIPVK
-759 VDRDQQWADFTI
+759 VDREQQWADFAI
-771 ASRGERR
+771 VSR
-778 EPEKTGASGKKEKR
+778 EKPRQTGKTA
-792 FTGRKRRPAEGKKAP
+792 FP
-807 AKARGKR
+807 AKQEKGTSGHGRR
-814 P
+814 NR

>member
-1 MTQGG
+1 MMVPMGMG
-6 SGKEKNGQRMHRPRL
+6 D
-21 EAAQKPPYDGIN
+21 AF
-33 GNGRPLSRNFRK
+33 SRNFRK
-45 MNTTLKDRLIRHLED
+45 MNHSLKDRLIRHMED
-60 GHYEPQSKSELA
+60 GRYEPQSKSELA
-72 RALNVDSRQKQDFRA
+72 RALNVDSRQKLDFRA
-87 LVDQLEEEGRLVR
+87 LVDQMEEEGKLVR

-126 KILFLPKKEDPA
+126 KILFLPRKGDPA
-138 AAAMGWD
+138 AAALGWD
-145 LEAIPELELK
+145 TEAIPELELK
-155 PNHLGTALDG
+155 PNRLGTALDG

-173 RKASRGRRNDR
+173 RKAARGRRNIR
-184 RDRFARPD
+184 RDRFSSPD
-192 TGMKARVEEVT
+192 AGMKARVEEVT

-211 GTFRAGKNKLGRVLG
+211 GVFRTGKNKPGRVLG
-226 DGIGSPA
+226 DGVSSPS

-242 MEVLPGQLVSVEPVS
+242 MEVLPGQLVSVEPVTC
-257 RGEEKKAP
+257 GEEKKAP

-277 DPHVDMESVIRK
+277 EPHVDMEAVIRK
-289 YDLPV
+289 YGLSA
-294 EFPSPVLREVETLS
+294 EFPASVLRELETLPQN
-308 KAPSPRELA
+308 PSPGELA
-317 RREDWTD
+317 RRENWTD

-334 AKDFDDAISI
+334 ARDFDDAISI
-344 KATPQGWTLAVH
+344 TATPSGWTLAVH
-356 IADVSHFVKPGSEL
+356 IADVSHFVRPGGAL
-370 DKEALRRGNSTY
+370 DGEALRRGNSTY

-418 KKGKLLGARFADA
+418 QKGKMLRARFADA

-440 YQEAFT
+440 YQEAFA
-446 MMKGHD
+446 MLKGND
-452 KGEIPSMVREAWKL
+452 KGEVPSTVREAWNL

-497 TDIITEEYDESHQ
+497 TGIITEEYDESHQ
-510 LIEECMLAANGAVAL
+510 LIEECMLAANEAVAL
-525 TLKNKNRPTI
+525 ALKNGNRPTI
-535 YRVHEEPDSAKLFE
+535 YRVHEEPDSSKLFE

-556 YGHPV
+556 YGYPV

-566 RQYLNELMKSIKGTP
+566 RQYLNELMKSIKGSP

-626 LVVHRSLDPLLANPP
+626 LVVHRSLNPLLANPP
-641 KGAKGPGSVSRLEE
+641 KGAKGAGSAGRLEE

-665 TSASAEKDANRMKL
+665 ISASAEKDANRMKL

-685 QCFAEHPEVH
+685 QCYTEHPEVH
-695 DALITETRP
+695 EALVTETRH
-704 FGVMLEIPR
+704 FGVLLEIPR

-719 IKPDQLPGGRWV
+719 VKPDKLPGGRWV
-731 YEAFANRWKSDHG
+731 YEAFASRWKNDHG
-744 TVLCAGLRVPVIPVK
+744 SVLCAGLRVPVIPVK
-759 VDRDQQWADFTI
+759 VDREQQWADFAI
-771 ASRGERR
+771 VSR
-778 EPEKTGASGKKEKR
+778 EKPRQTGKTA
-792 FTGRKRRPAEGKKAP
+792 FP
-807 AKARGKR
+807 AKQEKGTSGHGRR
-814 P
+814 NR

>member
-1 MTQGG
+1 MMVSMGMGDTF
-6 SGKEKNGQRMHRPRL
+6 
-21 EAAQKPPYDGIN
+21 
-33 GNGRPLSRNFRK
+33 SRNFRK
-45 MNTTLKDRLIRHLED
+45 MNHSLKDRLIRHMED
-60 GHYEPQSKSELA
+60 GRYEPQSKSELA
-72 RALNVDSRQKQDFRA
+72 RALNVDSRQKLDFRA
-87 LVDQLEEEGRLVR
+87 LVDQMEEEGKLVR

-126 KILFLPKKEDPA
+126 KILFLPRKGDPA
-138 AAAMGWD
+138 AAALGWD
-145 LEAIPELELK
+145 TEAIPELELK
-155 PNHLGTALDG
+155 PNRLGNALDG

-173 RKASRGRRNDR
+173 RKAARGRRNIR
-184 RDRFARPD
+184 RDRFSSPD
-192 TGMKARVEEVT
+192 AGMKARVEEVT

-211 GTFRAGKNKLGRVLG
+211 GVFRTGKNKPGRVLG
-226 DGIGSPA
+226 DGVSSPS

-242 MEVLPGQLVSVEPVS
+242 MEVLPGQLVSVEPVTC
-257 RGEEKKAP
+257 GEEKKAP

-277 DPHVDMESVIRK
+277 EPHVDMEAVIRK
-289 YDLPV
+289 YGLSAEVPA
-294 EFPSPVLREVETLS
+294 SVLRELETLPQN
-308 KAPSPRELA
+308 PSPGELA
-317 RREDWTD
+317 RRENWTD

-334 AKDFDDAISI
+334 ARDFDDAISI
-344 KATPQGWTLAVH
+344 TATPSGWTLAVH
-356 IADVSHFVKPGSEL
+356 IADVSHFVRPGGAL
-370 DKEALRRGNSTY
+370 DGEALRRGNSTY

-418 KKGKLLGARFADA
+418 QKGKMLRARFADA

-440 YQEAFT
+440 YQEAFA
-446 MMKGHD
+446 MLKGND
-452 KGEIPSMVREAWKL
+452 KGEVPSTVREAWNL

-497 TDIITEEYDESHQ
+497 TGIITEEYDESHQ
-510 LIEECMLAANGAVAL
+510 LIEECMLAANEAVAL
-525 TLKNKNRPTI
+525 ALKNGNRPTI
-535 YRVHEEPDSAKLFE
+535 YRVHEEPDSSKLFE

-556 YGHPV
+556 YGYPV

-566 RQYLNELMKSIKGTP
+566 RQYLNELMKSIKGSP

-626 LVVHRSLDPLLANPP
+626 LVVHRSLNPLLANPP
-641 KGAKGPGSVSRLEE
+641 KGAKGAGSAGRLEE

-665 TSASAEKDANRMKL
+665 ISASAEKDANRMKL

-685 QCFAEHPEVH
+685 QCYTEHPEVH
-695 DALITETRP
+695 EALVTETRH
-704 FGVMLEIPR
+704 FGVLLEIPR
-713 LQIKGL
+713 FQIKGL
-719 IKPDQLPGGRWV
+719 VKPDKLPGGRWV
-731 YEAFANRWKSDHG
+731 YEAFASRWKNDHG
-744 TVLCAGLRVPVIPVK
+744 SVLCAGLRVPVIPVK
-759 VDRDQQWADFTI
+759 VDREQQWADFAI
-771 ASRGERR
+771 VSR
-778 EPEKTGASGKKEKR
+778 EKPRQTGKTA
-792 FTGRKRRPAEGKKAP
+792 FP
-807 AKARGKR
+807 AKQEKGTSGHGRR
-814 P
+814 NR

>member
-1 MTQGG
+1 MMVPMGMGDTF
-6 SGKEKNGQRMHRPRL
+6 
-21 EAAQKPPYDGIN
+21 
-33 GNGRPLSRNFRK
+33 SRNFRK
-45 MNTTLKDRLIRHLED
+45 MNHSLKDRLIRHMED
-60 GHYEPQSKSELA
+60 GRYEPQSKSELA
-72 RALNVDSRQKQDFRA
+72 RALNVDSRQKLDFRA
-87 LVDQLEEEGRLVR
+87 LVDQMEEEGKLVR

-126 KILFLPKKEDPA
+126 KILFLPRKGDPA
-138 AAAMGWD
+138 AAALGWD
-145 LEAIPELELK
+145 TETVPELELK

-173 RKASRGRRNDR
+173 RKAARGRRNIR
-184 RDRFARPD
+184 RNRFSSPD
-192 TGMKARVEEVT
+192 ADMKARVEEVT
-203 ERARSRWL
+203 ERAHSRWL
-211 GTFRAGKNKLGRVLG
+211 GVFRTGKNKPGRVLG
-226 DGIGSPA
+226 DGVSSPS

-242 MEVLPGQLVSVEPVS
+242 MEVLPGQLVSVEPITC
-257 RGEEKKAP
+257 GEEKKAP

-277 DPHVDMESVIRK
+277 EPHVDMEAVIRK
-289 YDLPV
+289 YGLSV
-294 EFPSPVLREVETLS
+294 EFPASVLRELETLPQT
-308 KAPSPRELA
+308 PSPGELA

-334 AKDFDDAISI
+334 ARDFDDAISI
-344 KATPQGWTLAVH
+344 TATPSGWTLAVH
-356 IADVSHFVKPGSEL
+356 IADVSHFVKPGGSL
-370 DKEALRRGNSTY
+370 DGEALRRGNSTY

-418 KKGKLLGARFADA
+418 KKGKMLRARFADA

-440 YQEAFT
+440 YQEAFA
-446 MMKGHD
+446 MLKGND
-452 KGEIPSMVREAWKL
+452 KGEVPSTVREAWNL

-497 TDIITEEYDESHQ
+497 TGIITEEYDESHQ
-510 LIEECMLAANGAVAL
+510 LIEECMLAANEAVAL
-525 TLKNKNRPTI
+525 ALKNGNRPTI

-549 FGQLCKL
+549 FGQLCRL

-561 HDIGQ
+561 HDIDQ
-566 RQYLNELMKSIKGTP
+566 RQYLNELMKSIKGSP

-626 LVVHRSLDPLLANPP
+626 LVVHRSLNPLLANPP
-641 KGAKGPGSVSRLEE
+641 KGAKGAGSAGRLEE

-665 TSASAEKDANRMKL
+665 ISASAEKDANRMKL

-685 QCFAEHPEVH
+685 QCYADHPEVH
-695 DALITETRP
+695 EALVTETRH
-704 FGVMLEIPR
+704 FGVLLEIPR

-719 IKPDQLPGGRWV
+719 VKPDKLPGGRWV
-731 YEAFANRWKSDHG
+731 YEAFASRWKNDHG
-744 TVLCAGLRVPVIPVK
+744 SVLCAGLRVPVIPVK
-759 VDRDQQWADFTI
+759 VDREQQWADFAI
-771 ASRGERR
+771 VSR
-778 EPEKTGASGKKEKR
+778 EKPRQTGKTA
-792 FTGRKRRPAEGKKAP
+792 FP
-807 AKARGKR
+807 AKQEKGTSGHGRR
-814 P
+814 NR

>member
-1 MTQGG
+1 
-6 SGKEKNGQRMHRPRL
+6 
-21 EAAQKPPYDGIN
+21 
-33 GNGRPLSRNFRK
+33 
-45 MNTTLKDRLIRHLED
+45 MNTPLKDLLIRHMED

-72 RALNVDSRQKQDFRA
+72 RALNVPSRQKLDFRA
-87 LVDQLEEEGRLVR
+87 LVDQLEEEGRIVC
-100 LQKGRYALK
+100 LQRGKYALK
-109 RERRNLVH
+109 RERRNLVK
-117 GMIRILRSG
+117 GKILILRSG
-126 KILFLPKKEDPA
+126 KILFLPRKGDPA

-145 LEAIPELELK
+145 LDAIPELELK
-155 PNHLGTALDG
+155 PHHLGTALNG

-173 RKASRGRRNDR
+173 RKASKKGGNTR
-184 RDRFARPD
+184 RDRFAGPD

-211 GTFRAGKNKLGRVLG
+211 GVFRSGKNKTGRVLG
-226 DGIGSPA
+226 DGCASPS
-233 SIELAEKPA
+233 SIELTEKPA
-242 MEVLPGQLVSVEPVS
+242 MEVLPGQLVSVDPVS
-257 RGEEKKAP
+257 YGEEKKTP

-277 DPHVDMESVIRK
+277 DPHVDMEAVIRK

-294 EFPSPVLREVETLS
+294 EFPASVLEEVES
-308 KAPSPRELA
+308 FRKKPSSAELG

-324 RTVITIDPAS
+324 RSVITIDPAS

-344 KATPQGWTLAVH
+344 KATPNGWTLAVH
-356 IADVSHFVKPGSEL
+356 IADVSHFVKPGGAL
-370 DKEALRRGNSTY
+370 DEEALRRGNSTY

-418 KKGKLLGARFADA
+418 KKGKMLHARFADA
-431 FIRSKARLT
+431 FICSKARLT

-446 MMKGHD
+446 MMKSHD

-510 LIEECMLAANGAVAL
+510 LIEECMLAANEAVAL

-626 LVVHRSLDPLLANPP
+626 LVVHRSLNPLLANPP
-641 KGAKGPGSVSRLEE
+641 KGARGSGSIARLEE

-665 TSASAEKDANRMKL
+665 VSANAEKDANRMKL

-685 QCFAEHPEVH
+685 QCHADHPEVH
-695 DALITETRP
+695 DALITETRH
-704 FGVMLEIPR
+704 FGVLLEIPR

-719 IKPDQLPGGRWV
+719 IKPDKLPGGRWV
-731 YEAFANRWKSDHG
+731 YEAFANRWKSDRG
-744 TVLCAGLRVPVIPVK
+744 SVLCTGLRVPVIPVK
-759 VDRDQQWADFTI
+759 VDREQQWADFAIT
-771 ASRGERR
+771 AREERR
-778 EPEKTGASGKKEKR
+778 QPEKAAAAAQKKR
-792 FTGRKRRPAEGKKAP
+792 TPGRRRR
-807 AKARGKR
+807 AR
-814 P
+814 

>member
-1 MTQGG
+1 MG
-6 SGKEKNGQRMHRPRL
+6 M
-21 EAAQKPPYDGIN
+21 
-33 GNGRPLSRNFRK
+33 GNSFSRNFRK
-45 MNTTLKDRLIRHLED
+45 MNNSLKDRLIRHMED

-72 RALNVDSRQKQDFRA
+72 RALNVDSRQKLDFRA
-87 LVDQLEEEGRLVR
+87 LVDQMEEEGKLVR

-117 GMIRILRSG
+117 GMIRILLSG
-126 KILFLPKKEDPA
+126 KILFLPRKGDPA
-138 AAAMGWD
+138 AAALGWD
-145 LEAIPELELK
+145 TEAVPELELK

-173 RKASRGRRNDR
+173 RKAARGRRNILR
-184 RDRFARPD
+184 NRFSSPD
-192 TGMKARVEEVT
+192 ADMKARVEEVT

-211 GTFRAGKNKLGRVLG
+211 GVFRTGKNKPGRVLG
-226 DGIGSPA
+226 DGVSSPS

-242 MEVLPGQLVSVEPVS
+242 MEVLPGQLVSVEPVTC
-257 RGEEKKAP
+257 GEEKKAP

-277 DPHVDMESVIRK
+277 EPHVDMEAVIRK
-289 YDLPV
+289 YGLSV
-294 EFPSPVLREVETLS
+294 EFPASVLRELETLPQT
-308 KAPSPRELA
+308 PSPGELA

-334 AKDFDDAISI
+334 ARDFDDAISI
-344 KATPQGWTLAVH
+344 TATPSGWTLAVH
-356 IADVSHFVKPGSEL
+356 IADVSHFVKPGGSL
-370 DKEALRRGNSTY
+370 DGEALRRGNSTY

-418 KKGKLLGARFADA
+418 KKGKMLRARFADA

-440 YQEAFT
+440 YQEAFG
-446 MMKGHD
+446 MLKGND
-452 KGEIPSMVREAWKL
+452 KGEVPSTVREAWNL

-497 TDIITEEYDESHQ
+497 TGIITEEYDESHQ
-510 LIEECMLAANGAVAL
+510 LIEECMLAANEAVAL
-525 TLKNKNRPTI
+525 ALKNGNRPTI
-535 YRVHEEPDSAKLFE
+535 YRVHEEPDSARLFE
-549 FGQLCKL
+549 FDQLCRL

-566 RQYLNELMKSIKGTP
+566 RQYLNELMKSIKGSP

-626 LVVHRSLDPLLANPP
+626 LVVHRSLNPLLANPP
-641 KGAKGPGSVSRLEE
+641 KGAKGAGSTGRLEE

-665 TSASAEKDANRMKL
+665 ISASAEKDANRMKL

-685 QCFAEHPEVH
+685 QCYTDHPEVH
-695 DALITETRP
+695 EALVTETRH
-704 FGVMLEIPR
+704 FGVLLEIPR

-719 IKPDQLPGGRWV
+719 VKPDKLPGGRWV
-731 YEAFANRWKSDHG
+731 YEAFASRWKNDHG
-744 TVLCAGLRVPVIPVK
+744 SVLCAGLRVPVIPVK
-759 VDRDQQWADFTI
+759 VDREQQWADFAI
-771 ASRGERR
+771 VSR
-778 EPEKTGASGKKEKR
+778 EKPRQTGKTA
-792 FTGRKRRPAEGKKAP
+792 FP
-807 AKARGKR
+807 AKQEKGISGRGR
-814 P
+814 RNR

>member
-1 MTQGG
+1 MMVSMGMGDTF
-6 SGKEKNGQRMHRPRL
+6 
-21 EAAQKPPYDGIN
+21 
-33 GNGRPLSRNFRK
+33 SRNFRK
-45 MNTTLKDRLIRHLED
+45 MNHSLKDRLIRHMED
-60 GHYEPQSKSELA
+60 GRYEPQSKSELA
-72 RALNVDSRQKQDFRA
+72 RALNVDSRQKLDFRA
-87 LVDQLEEEGRLVR
+87 LVDQMEEEGKLVR

-126 KILFLPKKEDPA
+126 KILFLPRKGDPA
-138 AAAMGWD
+138 AAALGWD
-145 LEAIPELELK
+145 TEAIPELELK
-155 PNHLGTALDG
+155 PNRLGTALDG

-173 RKASRGRRNDR
+173 RKAARGRRNIR
-184 RDRFARPD
+184 RDRFSSPNA
-192 TGMKARVEEVT
+192 GMKARVEEVT

-211 GTFRAGKNKLGRVLG
+211 GVFRTGKNKPGRVLG
-226 DGIGSPA
+226 DGVSSPS
-233 SIELAEKPA
+233 SIELAENPA
-242 MEVLPGQLVSVEPVS
+242 MEVLPGQLVSVEPVPC
-257 RGEEKKAP
+257 GEEKKAP

-277 DPHVDMESVIRK
+277 EPHVDMEAVIRK
-289 YDLPV
+289 YGLSA
-294 EFPSPVLREVETLS
+294 EFPASVLRELETLPQN
-308 KAPSPRELA
+308 PSPGELA

-334 AKDFDDAISI
+334 ARDFDDAISI
-344 KATPQGWTLAVH
+344 TATPSGWTLAVH
-356 IADVSHFVKPGSEL
+356 IADVSHFVRPGGAL
-370 DKEALRRGNSTY
+370 DGEALRRGNSTY

-418 KKGKLLGARFADA
+418 QKGKMLRARFADA

-440 YQEAFT
+440 YQEAFA
-446 MMKGHD
+446 MLKGND
-452 KGEIPSMVREAWKL
+452 KGEVPSTVREAWNL

-497 TDIITEEYDESHQ
+497 TGIITEEYDESHQ
-510 LIEECMLAANGAVAL
+510 LIEECMLAANEAVAL
-525 TLKNKNRPTI
+525 ALKNGNRPTI
-535 YRVHEEPDSAKLFE
+535 YRVHEEPDSSKLFE

-566 RQYLNELMKSIKGTP
+566 RQYLNELMKSIKGSP

-626 LVVHRSLDPLLANPP
+626 LVVHRSLNPLLANPP
-641 KGAKGPGSVSRLEE
+641 KGAKGAGSAGRLEE

-665 TSASAEKDANRMKL
+665 ISASAEKDANRMKL

-685 QCFAEHPEVH
+685 QCYTEHPEVH
-695 DALITETRP
+695 EALVTETRH
-704 FGVMLEIPR
+704 FGVLLEIPR

-719 IKPDQLPGGRWV
+719 VKPDKLPGGRWV
-731 YEAFANRWKSDHG
+731 YEAFASRWKNDHG
-744 TVLCAGLRVPVIPVK
+744 SVLCAGLRVPVIPVK
-759 VDRDQQWADFTI
+759 VDREQQWADFAI
-771 ASRGERR
+771 VSR
-778 EPEKTGASGKKEKR
+778 EKPRQTGKTA
-792 FTGRKRRPAEGKKAP
+792 FP
-807 AKARGKR
+807 AKQEKGTSGHGRR
-814 P
+814 NR

>member
-1 MTQGG
+1 MMVPMGMGDTF
-6 SGKEKNGQRMHRPRL
+6 
-21 EAAQKPPYDGIN
+21 
-33 GNGRPLSRNFRK
+33 SRNFRK
-45 MNTTLKDRLIRHLED
+45 MNHSLKDRLIRHTED
-60 GHYEPQSKSELA
+60 GRYEPQSKSELA
-72 RALNVDSRQKQDFRA
+72 RALNVDSRQKLDFRA
-87 LVDQLEEEGRLVR
+87 LVDQMEEEGKLVR

-126 KILFLPKKEDPA
+126 KILFLPRKGDPA
-138 AAAMGWD
+138 AAALGWD
-145 LEAIPELELK
+145 TEAIPELELK
-155 PNHLGTALDG
+155 PNRLGTALDG

-173 RKASRGRRNDR
+173 RKAARGRRNIR
-184 RDRFARPD
+184 RDRFSSPD
-192 TGMKARVEEVT
+192 AGMKARVEEVT

-211 GTFRAGKNKLGRVLG
+211 GVFRTGKNKPGRVLG
-226 DGIGSPA
+226 DGVSSPS

-242 MEVLPGQLVSVEPVS
+242 MEVLPGQLVSVEPVTC
-257 RGEEKKAP
+257 GEEKKAP

-277 DPHVDMESVIRK
+277 EPHVDMEAVIRK
-289 YDLPV
+289 YGLSA
-294 EFPSPVLREVETLS
+294 EFPASVLRELETLPQN
-308 KAPSPRELA
+308 PSPGELA
-317 RREDWTD
+317 RRENWTD

-334 AKDFDDAISI
+334 ARDFDDAISI
-344 KATPQGWTLAVH
+344 TATPSGWTLAVH
-356 IADVSHFVKPGSEL
+356 IADVSHFVRPGGAL
-370 DKEALRRGNSTY
+370 DGEALRRGNSTY

-418 KKGKLLGARFADA
+418 QKGKMLRARFADA

-440 YQEAFT
+440 YQEAFA
-446 MMKGHD
+446 MLKGND
-452 KGEIPSMVREAWKL
+452 KGEVPSTVREAWNL

-497 TDIITEEYDESHQ
+497 TGIITEEYDESHQ
-510 LIEECMLAANGAVAL
+510 LIEECMLAANEAVAL
-525 TLKNKNRPTI
+525 ALKNGNRPTI
-535 YRVHEEPDSAKLFE
+535 YRVHEEPDSSKLFE

-556 YGHPV
+556 YGYPV

-566 RQYLNELMKSIKGTP
+566 RQYLNELMKSIKGSP

-626 LVVHRSLDPLLANPP
+626 LVVHRSLNPLLANPP
-641 KGAKGPGSVSRLEE
+641 KGAKGAGSAGRLEE

-665 TSASAEKDANRMKL
+665 ISASAEKDANRMKL

-685 QCFAEHPEVH
+685 QCYTEHPEVH
-695 DALITETRP
+695 EALVTETRH
-704 FGVMLEIPR
+704 FGVLLEIPR

-719 IKPDQLPGGRWV
+719 VKPDKLPGGRWV
-731 YEAFANRWKSDHG
+731 YEAFASRWKNDHG
-744 TVLCAGLRVPVIPVK
+744 SVLCAGLRVPVIPVK
-759 VDRDQQWADFTI
+759 VDREQQWADFAI
-771 ASRGERR
+771 VSR
-778 EPEKTGASGKKEKR
+778 EKPRQTGKTA
-792 FTGRKRRPAEGKKAP
+792 FP
-807 AKARGKR
+807 AKQEKGTSGHGRR
-814 P
+814 NR

>member
-1 MTQGG
+1 MMVPMGMGDTF
-6 SGKEKNGQRMHRPRL
+6 
-21 EAAQKPPYDGIN
+21 
-33 GNGRPLSRNFRK
+33 SRNFRK
-45 MNTTLKDRLIRHLED
+45 MNHSLKDRLIRHMED
-60 GHYEPQSKSELA
+60 GRYEPQSKSELA
-72 RALNVDSRQKQDFRA
+72 RALNVDSRQKLDFRA
-87 LVDQLEEEGRLVR
+87 LVDQMEEEGKLVR

-126 KILFLPKKEDPA
+126 KILFLPRKGDPA
-138 AAAMGWD
+138 AAALGWD
-145 LEAIPELELK
+145 TEAIPELELK
-155 PNHLGTALDG
+155 PNRLGTALDG

-173 RKASRGRRNDR
+173 RKAARGRRNIR
-184 RDRFARPD
+184 RDRFSSPD
-192 TGMKARVEEVT
+192 AGMKARVEEVT

-211 GTFRAGKNKLGRVLG
+211 GVFRTGKNKPGRVLG
-226 DGIGSPA
+226 DGVSSPS

-242 MEVLPGQLVSVEPVS
+242 MEVLPGQLVSVEPVTC
-257 RGEEKKAP
+257 GEEKKAP

-277 DPHVDMESVIRK
+277 EPHVDMEAVIRK
-289 YDLPV
+289 YGLSA
-294 EFPSPVLREVETLS
+294 EFPASVLRELETLPQN
-308 KAPSPRELA
+308 PSPGELA
-317 RREDWTD
+317 RRENWTD

-334 AKDFDDAISI
+334 ARDFDDAISI
-344 KATPQGWTLAVH
+344 TATPSGWTMAVH
-356 IADVSHFVKPGSEL
+356 IADVSHFVRPGGAL
-370 DKEALRRGNSTY
+370 DGEALRRGNSTY

-418 KKGKLLGARFADA
+418 QKGKMLRARFADA

-440 YQEAFT
+440 YQEAFA
-446 MMKGHD
+446 MLKGND
-452 KGEIPSMVREAWKL
+452 KGEVPSTVREAWNL

-497 TDIITEEYDESHQ
+497 TGIITEEYDESHQ
-510 LIEECMLAANGAVAL
+510 LIEECMLAANEAVAL
-525 TLKNKNRPTI
+525 ALKNGNRPTI
-535 YRVHEEPDSAKLFE
+535 YRVHEEPDSSKLFE

-556 YGHPV
+556 YGYPV

-566 RQYLNELMKSIKGTP
+566 RQYLNELMKSIKGSP

-626 LVVHRSLDPLLANPP
+626 LVVHRSLNPLLANPP
-641 KGAKGPGSVSRLEE
+641 KGAKGAGSAGRLEE

-665 TSASAEKDANRMKL
+665 ISASAEKDANRMKL

-685 QCFAEHPEVH
+685 QCYTEHPEVH
-695 DALITETRP
+695 EALVTETRH
-704 FGVMLEIPR
+704 FGVLLEIPR

-719 IKPDQLPGGRWV
+719 VKPDKLPGGRWV
-731 YEAFANRWKSDHG
+731 YEAFASRWKNDHG
-744 TVLCAGLRVPVIPVK
+744 SVLCAGLRVPVIPVK
-759 VDRDQQWADFTI
+759 VDREQQWADFAI
-771 ASRGERR
+771 VSR
-778 EPEKTGASGKKEKR
+778 EKPRQTGKTA
-792 FTGRKRRPAEGKKAP
+792 FP
-807 AKARGKR
+807 AKQEKGTSGHGRR
-814 P
+814 NR

>member
-1 MTQGG
+1 MMVPMGMGDTF
-6 SGKEKNGQRMHRPRL
+6 
-21 EAAQKPPYDGIN
+21 
-33 GNGRPLSRNFRK
+33 SRNFRK
-45 MNTTLKDRLIRHLED
+45 MNHSLKDRLIRHMED
-60 GHYEPQSKSELA
+60 GRYEPQSKSELA
-72 RALNVDSRQKQDFRA
+72 RALNVDSRQKLDFRA
-87 LVDQLEEEGRLVR
+87 LVDQMEEEGKLVR

-126 KILFLPKKEDPA
+126 KILFLPRKGDPA
-138 AAAMGWD
+138 AAALGWD
-145 LEAIPELELK
+145 TEAIPELELK
-155 PNHLGTALDG
+155 PNRLGTALDG

-173 RKASRGRRNDR
+173 RKAARGRRNIR
-184 RDRFARPD
+184 RDRFSSPD
-192 TGMKARVEEVT
+192 AGMKARVEEVT

-211 GTFRAGKNKLGRVLG
+211 GVFRTGKNKPGRVLG
-226 DGIGSPA
+226 DGVSSPS

-242 MEVLPGQLVSVEPVS
+242 MEVLPGQLVSVEPVTC
-257 RGEEKKAP
+257 GEEKKAP

-277 DPHVDMESVIRK
+277 EPHVDMEAVIRK
-289 YDLPV
+289 YGLSV
-294 EFPSPVLREVETLS
+294 EFPASVLRELETLPQT
-308 KAPSPRELA
+308 PSPGELA

-334 AKDFDDAISI
+334 ARDFDDAISI
-344 KATPQGWTLAVH
+344 TATPSGWTLAVH
-356 IADVSHFVKPGSEL
+356 IADVSHFVRPGGAL
-370 DKEALRRGNSTY
+370 DGEALRRGNSTY

-418 KKGKLLGARFADA
+418 QKGKMLRARFADA

-440 YQEAFT
+440 YQEAFA
-446 MMKGHD
+446 MLKGND
-452 KGEIPSMVREAWKL
+452 KGEVPSTVREAWNL

-497 TDIITEEYDESHQ
+497 TGIITEEYDESHQ
-510 LIEECMLAANGAVAL
+510 LIEECMLAANEAVAL
-525 TLKNKNRPTI
+525 ALKNGNRPTI
-535 YRVHEEPDSAKLFE
+535 YRVHEEPDSSKLFE

-556 YGHPV
+556 YGYPV

-566 RQYLNELMKSIKGTP
+566 RQYLNELMKSIKGSP

-626 LVVHRSLDPLLANPP
+626 LVVHRSLNPLLANPP
-641 KGAKGPGSVSRLEE
+641 KGSKGAGSAGRLEE

-665 TSASAEKDANRMKL
+665 ISASAEKDANRMKL

-685 QCFAEHPEVH
+685 QCYTEHPEVH
-695 DALITETRP
+695 EALVTETRH
-704 FGVMLEIPR
+704 FGVLLEIPR

-719 IKPDQLPGGRWV
+719 VKPDKLPGGRWV
-731 YEAFANRWKSDHG
+731 YEAFASRWKNDHG
-744 TVLCAGLRVPVIPVK
+744 SVLCAGLRVPVIPVK
-759 VDRDQQWADFTI
+759 VDREQQWADFAI
-771 ASRGERR
+771 VSR
-778 EPEKTGASGKKEKR
+778 EKPRQTGKTA
-792 FTGRKRRPAEGKKAP
+792 FP
-807 AKARGKR
+807 AKQEKGTSGHGRR
-814 P
+814 NR

>member
-1 MTQGG
+1 MMVSMGMGDTF
-6 SGKEKNGQRMHRPRL
+6 
-21 EAAQKPPYDGIN
+21 
-33 GNGRPLSRNFRK
+33 SRNFRK
-45 MNTTLKDRLIRHLED
+45 MNHSLKDRLIRHMED
-60 GHYEPQSKSELA
+60 GRYEPQSKSELA
-72 RALNVDSRQKQDFRA
+72 RALNVDSRQKLDFRA
-87 LVDQLEEEGRLVR
+87 LVDQMEEEGKLVR

-126 KILFLPKKEDPA
+126 KILFLPRKGDPA
-138 AAAMGWD
+138 AAALGWD
-145 LEAIPELELK
+145 TEAIPELELK
-155 PNHLGTALDG
+155 PNRLGTSLDG

-173 RKASRGRRNDR
+173 RKAARGRRNIR
-184 RDRFARPD
+184 RDRFSSPD
-192 TGMKARVEEVT
+192 AGMKARVEEVT

-211 GTFRAGKNKLGRVLG
+211 GVFRTGKNKPGRVLG
-226 DGIGSPA
+226 DGVSSPS

-242 MEVLPGQLVSVEPVS
+242 MEVLPGQLVSVEPVTC
-257 RGEEKKAP
+257 GEEKKAP

-277 DPHVDMESVIRK
+277 EPHVDMEAVIRK
-289 YDLPV
+289 YGLSA
-294 EFPSPVLREVETLS
+294 EFPASVLRELETLPQN
-308 KAPSPRELA
+308 PSPGELA
-317 RREDWTD
+317 RRENWTD

-334 AKDFDDAISI
+334 ARDFDDAISI
-344 KATPQGWTLAVH
+344 TATPSGWTLAVH
-356 IADVSHFVKPGSEL
+356 IADVSHFVRPGGAL
-370 DKEALRRGNSTY
+370 DGEALRRGNSTY

-390 LPPRLSDDLCSLR
+390 LPPCLSDDLCSLR

-418 KKGKLLGARFADA
+418 QKGKMLRARFADA

-440 YQEAFT
+440 YQEAFA
-446 MMKGHD
+446 MLKGND
-452 KGEIPSMVREAWKL
+452 KGEVPSTVREAWNL

-497 TDIITEEYDESHQ
+497 TGIITEEYDESHQ
-510 LIEECMLAANGAVAL
+510 LIEECMLAANEAVAL
-525 TLKNKNRPTI
+525 ALKNGNRPTI
-535 YRVHEEPDSAKLFE
+535 YRVHEEPDSSKLFE

-566 RQYLNELMKSIKGTP
+566 RQYLNELMKSIKGSP

-626 LVVHRSLDPLLANPP
+626 LVVHRSLNPLLANPP
-641 KGAKGPGSVSRLEE
+641 KGSKGAGSAGRLEE

-665 TSASAEKDANRMKL
+665 ISASAEKDANRMKL

-685 QCFAEHPEVH
+685 QCYTEHPEVH
-695 DALITETRP
+695 EALVTETRH
-704 FGVMLEIPR
+704 FGVLLEIPR

-719 IKPDQLPGGRWV
+719 VKPDKLPGGRWV
-731 YEAFANRWKSDHG
+731 YEAFASRWKNDHG
-744 TVLCAGLRVPVIPVK
+744 SVLCAGLRVPVIPVK
-759 VDRDQQWADFTI
+759 VDREQQWADFAI
-771 ASRGERR
+771 VSR
-778 EPEKTGASGKKEKR
+778 EKPRQTGKTA
-792 FTGRKRRPAEGKKAP
+792 FP
-807 AKARGKR
+807 AKQEKGTSGHGRR
-814 P
+814 NR

>member
-1 MTQGG
+1 MMVPMGMGDTF
-6 SGKEKNGQRMHRPRL
+6 
-21 EAAQKPPYDGIN
+21 
-33 GNGRPLSRNFRK
+33 SRNFRK
-45 MNTTLKDRLIRHLED
+45 MNHSLKDRLIRHMED
-60 GHYEPQSKSELA
+60 GRYEPQSKSELA
-72 RALNVDSRQKQDFRA
+72 RALNVDSRQKLDFRA
-87 LVDQLEEEGRLVR
+87 LVDQMEEEGKLVR

-126 KILFLPKKEDPA
+126 KILFLPRKGDPA
-138 AAAMGWD
+138 AAALGWD
-145 LEAIPELELK
+145 TEAIPELELK
-155 PNHLGTALDG
+155 PNRLGTALDG

-173 RKASRGRRNDR
+173 RKAARGRRNIR
-184 RDRFARPD
+184 RDRFSSPD
-192 TGMKARVEEVT
+192 AGMKARVEEVT

-211 GTFRAGKNKLGRVLG
+211 GVFRTGKNKPGRVLG
-226 DGIGSPA
+226 DGVSSPS

-242 MEVLPGQLVSVEPVS
+242 MEVLPGQLVSVEPVTC
-257 RGEEKKAP
+257 GEEKKAP

-277 DPHVDMESVIRK
+277 EPHVDMEAVIRK
-289 YDLPV
+289 YGLSA
-294 EFPSPVLREVETLS
+294 EFPASVLRELETLPQN
-308 KAPSPRELA
+308 PSPGELA
-317 RREDWTD
+317 RRENWTD

-334 AKDFDDAISI
+334 ARDFDDAISI
-344 KATPQGWTLAVH
+344 TATPSGWTLAVH
-356 IADVSHFVKPGSEL
+356 IADVSHFVRPGGAL
-370 DKEALRRGNSTY
+370 DGDALRRGNSTY

-418 KKGKLLGARFADA
+418 QKGKMLRARFADA

-440 YQEAFT
+440 YQEAFA
-446 MMKGHD
+446 MLKGND
-452 KGEIPSMVREAWKL
+452 KGEVPSTVREAWNL

-497 TDIITEEYDESHQ
+497 TGIITEEYDESHQ
-510 LIEECMLAANGAVAL
+510 LIEECMLAANEAVAL
-525 TLKNKNRPTI
+525 ALKNGNRPTI
-535 YRVHEEPDSAKLFE
+535 YRVHEEPDSSKLFE

-556 YGHPV
+556 YGYPV

-566 RQYLNELMKSIKGTP
+566 RQYLNELMKSIKGSP

-626 LVVHRSLDPLLANPP
+626 LVVHRSLNPLLANPP
-641 KGAKGPGSVSRLEE
+641 KGAKGAGSAGRLEE

-665 TSASAEKDANRMKL
+665 ISASAEKDANRMKL

-685 QCFAEHPEVH
+685 QCYTEHPEVH
-695 DALITETRP
+695 EALVTETRH
-704 FGVMLEIPR
+704 FGVLLEIPR

-719 IKPDQLPGGRWV
+719 VKPDKLPGGRWV
-731 YEAFANRWKSDHG
+731 YEAFASRWKNDHG
-744 TVLCAGLRVPVIPVK
+744 SVLCAGLRVPVIPVK
-759 VDRDQQWADFTI
+759 VDREQQWADFAI
-771 ASRGERR
+771 VSR
-778 EPEKTGASGKKEKR
+778 EKPRQTGKTA
-792 FTGRKRRPAEGKKAP
+792 FP
-807 AKARGKR
+807 AKQEKGTSGHGRR
-814 P
+814 NR

>member
-1 MTQGG
+1 MMVPMGMGDTF
-6 SGKEKNGQRMHRPRL
+6 
-21 EAAQKPPYDGIN
+21 
-33 GNGRPLSRNFRK
+33 SRNFRK
-45 MNTTLKDRLIRHLED
+45 MNHSLKDRLIRHMED
-60 GHYEPQSKSELA
+60 GRYEPQSKSELA
-72 RALNVDSRQKQDFRA
+72 RALNVDSRQKLDFRA
-87 LVDQLEEEGRLVR
+87 LVDQMEEEGKLVR

-126 KILFLPKKEDPA
+126 KILFLPRKGDPA
-138 AAAMGWD
+138 AAALGWD
-145 LEAIPELELK
+145 TEAIPELELK
-155 PNHLGTALDG
+155 PNRLGTALDG

-173 RKASRGRRNDR
+173 RKAARGRRNIR
-184 RDRFARPD
+184 RDRFSSPD
-192 TGMKARVEEVT
+192 AGMKARVEEVT

-211 GTFRAGKNKLGRVLG
+211 GVFRTGKNKPGRVLG
-226 DGIGSPA
+226 DGVSSPS

-242 MEVLPGQLVSVEPVS
+242 MEVLPGQLVSVEPVTC
-257 RGEEKKAP
+257 GEEKKAP

-277 DPHVDMESVIRK
+277 EPHVDMEAVIRK
-289 YDLPV
+289 YGLSA
-294 EFPSPVLREVETLS
+294 EFPASVLRELETLPQN
-308 KAPSPRELA
+308 PSPGELA
-317 RREDWTD
+317 RRENWTD

-334 AKDFDDAISI
+334 ARDFDDAISI
-344 KATPQGWTLAVH
+344 TATPSGWTLAVH
-356 IADVSHFVKPGSEL
+356 IADVSHFVRPGGAL
-370 DKEALRRGNSTY
+370 DGEALRRGNSTY

-418 KKGKLLGARFADA
+418 QKGKMLRARFADA

-440 YQEAFT
+440 YQEAFA
-446 MMKGHD
+446 MLKGND
-452 KGEIPSMVREAWKL
+452 KGEVPSTVREAWNL

-497 TDIITEEYDESHQ
+497 TGIITEEYDESHQ
-510 LIEECMLAANGAVAL
+510 LIEECMLAANEAVAL
-525 TLKNKNRPTI
+525 ALKNGNRPTI
-535 YRVHEEPDSAKLFE
+535 YRVHEEPDSSKLFE

-556 YGHPV
+556 YGYPV

-566 RQYLNELMKSIKGTP
+566 RQYLNELMKSIKGSP

-626 LVVHRSLDPLLANPP
+626 LVVHRSLNPLLANPP
-641 KGAKGPGSVSRLEE
+641 KGAKGAGSAGRLEE

-665 TSASAEKDANRMKL
+665 ISASAEKDANRMKL
-679 FEWLEG
+679 FEWLAG
-685 QCFAEHPEVH
+685 QCYTEHPEVH
-695 DALITETRP
+695 EALVTETRH
-704 FGVMLEIPR
+704 FGVLLEIPR

-719 IKPDQLPGGRWV
+719 VKPDKLPGGRWV
-731 YEAFANRWKSDHG
+731 YEAFASRWKNDHG
-744 TVLCAGLRVPVIPVK
+744 SVLCAGLRVPVIPVK
-759 VDRDQQWADFTI
+759 VDREQQWADFAI
-771 ASRGERR
+771 VSR
-778 EPEKTGASGKKEKR
+778 EKPRQTGKTA
-792 FTGRKRRPAEGKKAP
+792 FP
-807 AKARGKR
+807 AKQEKGTSGHGRR
-814 P
+814 NR

>member
-1 MTQGG
+1 MMVPMGMGDTF
-6 SGKEKNGQRMHRPRL
+6 
-21 EAAQKPPYDGIN
+21 
-33 GNGRPLSRNFRK
+33 SRNFRK
-45 MNTTLKDRLIRHLED
+45 MNHSLKDRLIRHMEV
-60 GHYEPQSKSELA
+60 GRYEPQSKSELA
-72 RALNVDSRQKQDFRA
+72 RALNVDSRQKLDFRA
-87 LVDQLEEEGRLVR
+87 LVDQMEEEGKLVR

-126 KILFLPKKEDPA
+126 KILFLPRKGDPA
-138 AAAMGWD
+138 AAALGWD
-145 LEAIPELELK
+145 TEAIPELELK
-155 PNHLGTALDG
+155 PNRLGTALDG

-173 RKASRGRRNDR
+173 RKAARGRRNIR
-184 RDRFARPD
+184 RDRFSSPD
-192 TGMKARVEEVT
+192 AGMKARVEEVT

-211 GTFRAGKNKLGRVLG
+211 GVFRTGKNKPGRVLG
-226 DGIGSPA
+226 DGVSSPS

-242 MEVLPGQLVSVEPVS
+242 MEVLPGQLVSVEPVTC
-257 RGEEKKAP
+257 GEEKKAP

-277 DPHVDMESVIRK
+277 EPHVDMEAVIRK
-289 YDLPV
+289 YGLSA
-294 EFPSPVLREVETLS
+294 EFPASVLRELETLPQN
-308 KAPSPRELA
+308 PSPGELA
-317 RREDWTD
+317 RRENWTD

-334 AKDFDDAISI
+334 ARDFDDAISI
-344 KATPQGWTLAVH
+344 TATPSGWTLAVH
-356 IADVSHFVKPGSEL
+356 IADVSHFVRPGGAL
-370 DKEALRRGNSTY
+370 DGEALRRGNSTY

-418 KKGKLLGARFADA
+418 QKGKMLRARFADA

-440 YQEAFT
+440 YQEAFA
-446 MMKGHD
+446 MLKGND
-452 KGEIPSMVREAWKL
+452 KGEVPSTVREAWNL

-497 TDIITEEYDESHQ
+497 TGIITEEYDESHQ
-510 LIEECMLAANGAVAL
+510 LIEECMLAANEAVAL
-525 TLKNKNRPTI
+525 ALKNGNRPTI
-535 YRVHEEPDSAKLFE
+535 YRVHEEPDSSKLFE

-556 YGHPV
+556 YGYPV

-566 RQYLNELMKSIKGTP
+566 RQYLNELMKSIKGSP

-626 LVVHRSLDPLLANPP
+626 LVVHRSLNPLLANPP
-641 KGAKGPGSVSRLEE
+641 KGAKGAGSAGRLEE

-665 TSASAEKDANRMKL
+665 ISASAEKDANRMKL

-685 QCFAEHPEVH
+685 QCYTEHPEVH
-695 DALITETRP
+695 EALVTETRH
-704 FGVMLEIPR
+704 FGVLLEIPR

-719 IKPDQLPGGRWV
+719 VKPDKLPGGRWV
-731 YEAFANRWKSDHG
+731 YEAFASRWKNDHG
-744 TVLCAGLRVPVIPVK
+744 SVLCAGLRVPVIPVK
-759 VDRDQQWADFTI
+759 VDREQQWADFAI
-771 ASRGERR
+771 VSR
-778 EPEKTGASGKKEKR
+778 EKPRQTGKTA
-792 FTGRKRRPAEGKKAP
+792 FP
-807 AKARGKR
+807 AKQEKGTSGHGRR
-814 P
+814 NR

>member
-1 MTQGG
+1 MMVPMEMGDTF
-6 SGKEKNGQRMHRPRL
+6 
-21 EAAQKPPYDGIN
+21 
-33 GNGRPLSRNFRK
+33 SRNFRK
-45 MNTTLKDRLIRHLED
+45 MNHSLKDRLIRHMED
-60 GHYEPQSKSELA
+60 GRYEPQSKSELA
-72 RALNVDSRQKQDFRA
+72 RALNVDSRQKLDFRA
-87 LVDQLEEEGRLVR
+87 LVDQMEEEGKLVR

-126 KILFLPKKEDPA
+126 KILFLPRKGDPA
-138 AAAMGWD
+138 AAALGWD
-145 LEAIPELELK
+145 TEAIPELELK
-155 PNHLGTALDG
+155 PNRLGNALDG

-173 RKASRGRRNDR
+173 RKAARGRRNIR
-184 RDRFARPD
+184 RDRFSSPD
-192 TGMKARVEEVT
+192 AGMKARVEEVT

-211 GTFRAGKNKLGRVLG
+211 GVFRTGKNKPGRVLG
-226 DGIGSPA
+226 DGVSSPS

-242 MEVLPGQLVSVEPVS
+242 MEVLPGQLVSVEPVTC
-257 RGEEKKAP
+257 GEEKKAP

-277 DPHVDMESVIRK
+277 EPHVDMEAVIRK
-289 YDLPV
+289 YGLSA
-294 EFPSPVLREVETLS
+294 EFPASVLRELETLPQN
-308 KAPSPRELA
+308 PSPGELA
-317 RREDWTD
+317 RRENWTD

-334 AKDFDDAISI
+334 ARDFDDAISI
-344 KATPQGWTLAVH
+344 TATPSGWTLAVH
-356 IADVSHFVKPGSEL
+356 IADVSHFVRPGGAL
-370 DKEALRRGNSTY
+370 DGEALRRGNSTY

-418 KKGKLLGARFADA
+418 QKGKMLRARFADA

-440 YQEAFT
+440 YQEAFA
-446 MMKGHD
+446 MLKGND
-452 KGEIPSMVREAWKL
+452 KGEVPSTVREAWNL

-497 TDIITEEYDESHQ
+497 TGIITEEYDESHQ
-510 LIEECMLAANGAVAL
+510 LIEECMLAANEAVAL
-525 TLKNKNRPTI
+525 ALKNGNRPTI
-535 YRVHEEPDSAKLFE
+535 YRVHEEPDSSKLFE

-556 YGHPV
+556 YGYPV

-566 RQYLNELMKSIKGTP
+566 RQYLNELMKSIKGSP

-626 LVVHRSLDPLLANPP
+626 LVVHRSLNPLLANPP
-641 KGAKGPGSVSRLEE
+641 KGAKGAGSAGRLEE

-665 TSASAEKDANRMKL
+665 ISASAEKDANRMKL

-685 QCFAEHPEVH
+685 QCYTEHPEVH
-695 DALITETRP
+695 EALVTETRH
-704 FGVMLEIPR
+704 FGVLLEIPR

-719 IKPDQLPGGRWV
+719 VKPDKLPGGRWV
-731 YEAFANRWKSDHG
+731 YEAFASCWKNDHG
-744 TVLCAGLRVPVIPVK
+744 SVLCAGLRVPVIPVK
-759 VDRDQQWADFTI
+759 VDREQQWADFAI
-771 ASRGERR
+771 VSR
-778 EPEKTGASGKKEKR
+778 EKPRQTGKTA
-792 FTGRKRRPAEGKKAP
+792 FP
-807 AKARGKR
+807 AKQEKGTSGHGRR
-814 P
+814 NR

>member
-1 MTQGG
+1 MGMGDTF
-6 SGKEKNGQRMHRPRL
+6 
-21 EAAQKPPYDGIN
+21 
-33 GNGRPLSRNFRK
+33 SRNFRK
-45 MNTTLKDRLIRHLED
+45 MNHSLKDRLIRHMED
-60 GHYEPQSKSELA
+60 GRYEPQSKSELA
-72 RALNVDSRQKQDFRA
+72 RALNVDSRQKLDFRA
-87 LVDQLEEEGRLVR
+87 LVDQMEEEGKLVR

-126 KILFLPKKEDPA
+126 KILFLPRKGDPA
-138 AAAMGWD
+138 AAALGWD
-145 LEAIPELELK
+145 TEAIPELELK
-155 PNHLGTALDG
+155 PNRLGTALDG

-173 RKASRGRRNDR
+173 RKAARGRRNIR
-184 RDRFARPD
+184 RDRFSSPD
-192 TGMKARVEEVT
+192 AGMKARVEEVT

-211 GTFRAGKNKLGRVLG
+211 GVFRTGKNKPGRVLG
-226 DGIGSPA
+226 DGVSSPS

-242 MEVLPGQLVSVEPVS
+242 MEVLPGQLVSVEPVTC
-257 RGEEKKAP
+257 GEEKKAP

-277 DPHVDMESVIRK
+277 EPHVDMEAVIRK
-289 YDLPV
+289 YGLSA
-294 EFPSPVLREVETLS
+294 EFPASVLRELETLPQN
-308 KAPSPRELA
+308 PSPGELA
-317 RREDWTD
+317 RRENWTD

-334 AKDFDDAISI
+334 ARDFDDAISI
-344 KATPQGWTLAVH
+344 TATPSGWTLAVH
-356 IADVSHFVKPGSEL
+356 IADVSHFVRPGGAL
-370 DKEALRRGNSTY
+370 DGEALRRGNSSY

-418 KKGKLLGARFADA
+418 QKGKMLRARFADA

-440 YQEAFT
+440 YQEAFA
-446 MMKGHD
+446 MLKGND
-452 KGEIPSMVREAWKL
+452 KGEVPSTVREAWNL

-497 TDIITEEYDESHQ
+497 TGIITEEYDESHQ
-510 LIEECMLAANGAVAL
+510 LIEECMLAANEAVAL
-525 TLKNKNRPTI
+525 ALKNGNRPTI
-535 YRVHEEPDSAKLFE
+535 YRVHEEPDSSKLFE

-556 YGHPV
+556 YGYPV

-566 RQYLNELMKSIKGTP
+566 RQYLNELMKSIKGSP

-626 LVVHRSLDPLLANPP
+626 LVVHRSLNPLLANPP
-641 KGAKGPGSVSRLEE
+641 KGAKGAGSAGRLEE

-665 TSASAEKDANRMKL
+665 ISASAEKDANRMKL

-685 QCFAEHPEVH
+685 QCYTEHPEVH
-695 DALITETRP
+695 EALVTETRH
-704 FGVMLEIPR
+704 FGVLLEIPR

-719 IKPDQLPGGRWV
+719 VKPDKLPGGRWV
-731 YEAFANRWKSDHG
+731 YEAFASRWKNDHG
-744 TVLCAGLRVPVIPVK
+744 SVLCAGLRVPVIPVK
-759 VDRDQQWADFTI
+759 VDREQQWADFAI
-771 ASRGERR
+771 VSR
-778 EPEKTGASGKKEKR
+778 EKPRQTGKTA
-792 FTGRKRRPAEGKKAP
+792 FP
-807 AKARGKR
+807 AKQEKGTSGHGRR
-814 P
+814 NR

>member
-1 MTQGG
+1 MMVSMGMGDTF
-6 SGKEKNGQRMHRPRL
+6 
-21 EAAQKPPYDGIN
+21 
-33 GNGRPLSRNFRK
+33 SRNFRK
-45 MNTTLKDRLIRHLED
+45 MNHSLKDRLIRHMED
-60 GHYEPQSKSELA
+60 GRYEPQSKSELA
-72 RALNVDSRQKQDFRA
+72 RALNVDSRQKLDFRA
-87 LVDQLEEEGRLVR
+87 LVDQMEEEGKLVR

-126 KILFLPKKEDPA
+126 KILFLPRKGDPA
-138 AAAMGWD
+138 AAALGWD
-145 LEAIPELELK
+145 TEAIPELELK
-155 PNHLGTALDG
+155 PNRLGTALDG

-173 RKASRGRRNDR
+173 RKATRGRRNIR
-184 RDRFARPD
+184 RDRFSSPD
-192 TGMKARVEEVT
+192 AGMKARVEEVT

-211 GTFRAGKNKLGRVLG
+211 GVFRTGKNKPGRVLG
-226 DGIGSPA
+226 DGVSSP
-233 SIELAEKPA
+233 SFIELAEKPA
-242 MEVLPGQLVSVEPVS
+242 MEVLPGQLVSVEPVTC
-257 RGEEKKAP
+257 GEEKKAP

-277 DPHVDMESVIRK
+277 EPHVDMEAVIRK
-289 YDLPV
+289 YGLSA
-294 EFPSPVLREVETLS
+294 EFPASVLRELETLPQN
-308 KAPSPRELA
+308 PSPGELA

-334 AKDFDDAISI
+334 ARDFDDAISI
-344 KATPQGWTLAVH
+344 TATPSGWTLAVH
-356 IADVSHFVKPGSEL
+356 IADVSHFVRPGGAL
-370 DKEALRRGNSTY
+370 DGEALRRGNSTY

-418 KKGKLLGARFADA
+418 QKGKMLRARFADA

-440 YQEAFT
+440 YQEAFA
-446 MMKGHD
+446 MLKGND
-452 KGEIPSMVREAWKL
+452 KGEVPSTVREAWNL

-497 TDIITEEYDESHQ
+497 TGIITEEYDESHQ
-510 LIEECMLAANGAVAL
+510 LIEECMLAANEAVAL
-525 TLKNKNRPTI
+525 ALKNGNRPTI
-535 YRVHEEPDSAKLFE
+535 YRVHEEPDSSKLFE

-556 YGHPV
+556 YGYPV

-566 RQYLNELMKSIKGTP
+566 RQYLNELMKSIKGSP

-626 LVVHRSLDPLLANPP
+626 LVVHRSLNPLLANPP
-641 KGAKGPGSVSRLEE
+641 KGAKGAGSAGRLEE

-665 TSASAEKDANRMKL
+665 ISASAEKDANRMKL

-685 QCFAEHPEVH
+685 QCYTEHPEVH
-695 DALITETRP
+695 EALVTETRH
-704 FGVMLEIPR
+704 FGVLLEIPR

-719 IKPDQLPGGRWV
+719 VKPDKLPGGRWV
-731 YEAFANRWKSDHG
+731 YEAFASRWKNDHG
-744 TVLCAGLRVPVIPVK
+744 SVLCAGLRVPVIPVK
-759 VDRDQQWADFTI
+759 VDREQQWADFAI
-771 ASRGERR
+771 VSR
-778 EPEKTGASGKKEKR
+778 EKPRQTGKTA
-792 FTGRKRRPAEGKKAP
+792 FP
-807 AKARGKR
+807 AKQEKGTSGHGRR
-814 P
+814 NR

>member
-1 MTQGG
+1 MMVPMGMGDTF
-6 SGKEKNGQRMHRPRL
+6 
-21 EAAQKPPYDGIN
+21 
-33 GNGRPLSRNFRK
+33 SRNFRK
-45 MNTTLKDRLIRHLED
+45 MNRSLKDRLIRHMED
-60 GHYEPQSKSELA
+60 GRYEPQSKSELA
-72 RALNVDSRQKQDFRA
+72 RALNVDSRQKLDFRA
-87 LVDQLEEEGRLVR
+87 LVDQMEEEGKLVR

-126 KILFLPKKEDPA
+126 KILFLPRKGDPA
-138 AAAMGWD
+138 AAALGWD
-145 LEAIPELELK
+145 TEAIPELELK
-155 PNHLGTALDG
+155 PNRLGTALDG

-173 RKASRGRRNDR
+173 RKAARGRRNIR
-184 RDRFARPD
+184 RDRFSSPD
-192 TGMKARVEEVT
+192 AGMKARVEEVT

-211 GTFRAGKNKLGRVLG
+211 GVFRTGKNKPGRVLG
-226 DGIGSPA
+226 DGVSSPS

-242 MEVLPGQLVSVEPVS
+242 MEVLPGQLVSVEPVTC
-257 RGEEKKAP
+257 GEEKKAP

-277 DPHVDMESVIRK
+277 EPHVDMEAVIRK
-289 YDLPV
+289 YGLSA
-294 EFPSPVLREVETLS
+294 EFPASVLRELETLPQN
-308 KAPSPRELA
+308 PSPGELA
-317 RREDWTD
+317 RRENWTD

-334 AKDFDDAISI
+334 ARDFDDAISI
-344 KATPQGWTLAVH
+344 TATPSGWTLAVH
-356 IADVSHFVKPGSEL
+356 IADVSHFVRPGGAL
-370 DKEALRRGNSTY
+370 DGEALRRGNSTY

-418 KKGKLLGARFADA
+418 QKGKMLRARFADA

-440 YQEAFT
+440 YQEAFA
-446 MMKGHD
+446 MLKGND
-452 KGEIPSMVREAWKL
+452 KGEVPSTVREAWNL

-497 TDIITEEYDESHQ
+497 TGIITEEYDESHQ
-510 LIEECMLAANGAVAL
+510 LIEECMLAANEAVAL
-525 TLKNKNRPTI
+525 ALKNGNRPTI
-535 YRVHEEPDSAKLFE
+535 YRVHEEPDSSKLFE

-556 YGHPV
+556 YGYPV

-566 RQYLNELMKSIKGTP
+566 RQYLNELMKSIKGSP

-626 LVVHRSLDPLLANPP
+626 LVVHRSLNPLLANPP
-641 KGAKGPGSVSRLEE
+641 KGAKGAGSAGRLEE

-665 TSASAEKDANRMKL
+665 ISASAEKDANRMKL

-685 QCFAEHPEVH
+685 QCYTEHPEVH
-695 DALITETRP
+695 EALVTETRH
-704 FGVMLEIPR
+704 FGVLLEIPR

-719 IKPDQLPGGRWV
+719 VKPDKLPGGRWV
-731 YEAFANRWKSDHG
+731 YEAFASRWKNDHG
-744 TVLCAGLRVPVIPVK
+744 SVLCAGLRVPVIPVK
-759 VDRDQQWADFTI
+759 VDREQQWADFAI
-771 ASRGERR
+771 VSR
-778 EPEKTGASGKKEKR
+778 EKPRQTGKTA
-792 FTGRKRRPAEGKKAP
+792 FP
-807 AKARGKR
+807 AKQEKGTSGHGRR
-814 P
+814 NR

>member
-1 MTQGG
+1 MMVPMGMGDTF
-6 SGKEKNGQRMHRPRL
+6 
-21 EAAQKPPYDGIN
+21 
-33 GNGRPLSRNFRK
+33 SRNFRK
-45 MNTTLKDRLIRHLED
+45 MNHSLKDRLIRHMED
-60 GHYEPQSKSELA
+60 GRYEPQSKSELA
-72 RALNVDSRQKQDFRA
+72 RALNVDSRQKLDFRA
-87 LVDQLEEEGRLVR
+87 LVDQMEEEGKLVR

-126 KILFLPKKEDPA
+126 KILFLPRKGDPA
-138 AAAMGWD
+138 AAALGWD
-145 LEAIPELELK
+145 TEAIPELELK
-155 PNHLGTALDG
+155 PNRLGTALDG

-173 RKASRGRRNDR
+173 RKAARGRRNIR
-184 RDRFARPD
+184 RDRFSSPD
-192 TGMKARVEEVT
+192 AGMKARVEEVT

-211 GTFRAGKNKLGRVLG
+211 GVFRTGKNKPGRVLG
-226 DGIGSPA
+226 DGVSSPS

-242 MEVLPGQLVSVEPVS
+242 MEVLPGQLVSVEPVTC
-257 RGEEKKAP
+257 GEEKKAP

-277 DPHVDMESVIRK
+277 EPHVDMEAVIRK
-289 YDLPV
+289 YGLSA
-294 EFPSPVLREVETLS
+294 EFPASVLRELETLPQN
-308 KAPSPRELA
+308 PSPGELA

-334 AKDFDDAISI
+334 ARDFDDAISI
-344 KATPQGWTLAVH
+344 TATPSGWTLAVH
-356 IADVSHFVKPGSEL
+356 IADVSHFVRPGGAL
-370 DKEALRRGNSTY
+370 DGEALRRGNSTY

-418 KKGKLLGARFADA
+418 QKGKMLRARFADA

-440 YQEAFT
+440 YQEAFA
-446 MMKGHD
+446 MLKGND
-452 KGEIPSMVREAWKL
+452 KGEVPSTVREAWNL

-497 TDIITEEYDESHQ
+497 TGIITEEYDESHQ
-510 LIEECMLAANGAVAL
+510 LIEECMLAANEAVAL
-525 TLKNKNRPTI
+525 ALKNGNRPTI
-535 YRVHEEPDSAKLFE
+535 YRVHEEPDSSKLFE

-556 YGHPV
+556 YGYPV

-566 RQYLNELMKSIKGTP
+566 RQYLNELMKSIKGSP

-626 LVVHRSLDPLLANPP
+626 LVVHRSLNPLLANPP
-641 KGAKGPGSVSRLEE
+641 KGAKGAGSAGRLEE

-665 TSASAEKDANRMKL
+665 ISASAEKDANRMKL

-685 QCFAEHPEVH
+685 QCYTEHPEVH
-695 DALITETRP
+695 EALVTETRH
-704 FGVMLEIPR
+704 FGVLLEIPR

-719 IKPDQLPGGRWV
+719 VKPDKLPGGRWV
-731 YEAFANRWKSDHG
+731 YEAFASRWKNDHG
-744 TVLCAGLRVPVIPVK
+744 SVLCAGLRVPVIPVK
-759 VDRDQQWADFTI
+759 VDREQQWADFAI
-771 ASRGERR
+771 VSR
-778 EPEKTGASGKKEKR
+778 EKPRQTGKTA
-792 FTGRKRRPAEGKKAP
+792 FP
-807 AKARGKR
+807 AKQEKGTSGHGRR
-814 P
+814 NR

>member
-1 MTQGG
+1 MMVPMGMGDTF
-6 SGKEKNGQRMHRPRL
+6 
-21 EAAQKPPYDGIN
+21 
-33 GNGRPLSRNFRK
+33 SRNFRK
-45 MNTTLKDRLIRHLED
+45 MNHSLKDRLIRHMED
-60 GHYEPQSKSELA
+60 GRYEPQSKSEQA
-72 RALNVDSRQKQDFRA
+72 RALNVDSRQKLDFRA
-87 LVDQLEEEGRLVR
+87 LVDQMEEEGKLVR

-126 KILFLPKKEDPA
+126 KILFLPRKGDPA
-138 AAAMGWD
+138 AAALGWD
-145 LEAIPELELK
+145 TEAIPELELK
-155 PNHLGTALDG
+155 PNRLGTALDG

-173 RKASRGRRNDR
+173 RKAARGRRNIR
-184 RDRFARPD
+184 RDRFSSPD
-192 TGMKARVEEVT
+192 AGMKARVEEVT

-211 GTFRAGKNKLGRVLG
+211 GVFRTGKNKPGRVLG
-226 DGIGSPA
+226 DGVSSPS

-242 MEVLPGQLVSVEPVS
+242 MEVLPGQLVSVEPVTC
-257 RGEEKKAP
+257 GEEKKAP

-277 DPHVDMESVIRK
+277 EPHVDMEAVIRK
-289 YDLPV
+289 YGLSA
-294 EFPSPVLREVETLS
+294 EFPASVLRELETLPQN
-308 KAPSPRELA
+308 PSPGELA
-317 RREDWTD
+317 RRENWTD

-334 AKDFDDAISI
+334 ARDFDDAISI
-344 KATPQGWTLAVH
+344 TATPSGWTLAVH
-356 IADVSHFVKPGSEL
+356 IADVSHFVRPGGAL
-370 DKEALRRGNSTY
+370 DGEALRRGNSTY

-418 KKGKLLGARFADA
+418 QKGKMLRARFADA

-440 YQEAFT
+440 YQEAFA
-446 MMKGHD
+446 MLKGND
-452 KGEIPSMVREAWKL
+452 KGEVPSTVREAWNL

-497 TDIITEEYDESHQ
+497 TGIITEEYDESHQ
-510 LIEECMLAANGAVAL
+510 LIEECMLAANEAVAL
-525 TLKNKNRPTI
+525 ALKNGNRPTI
-535 YRVHEEPDSAKLFE
+535 YRVHEEPDSSKLFE

-556 YGHPV
+556 YGYPV

-566 RQYLNELMKSIKGTP
+566 RQYLNELMKSIKGSP

-626 LVVHRSLDPLLANPP
+626 LVVHRSLNPLLANPP
-641 KGAKGPGSVSRLEE
+641 KGAKGAGSAGRLEE

-665 TSASAEKDANRMKL
+665 ISASAEKDANRMKL

-685 QCFAEHPEVH
+685 QCYTEHPEVH
-695 DALITETRP
+695 EALVTETRH
-704 FGVMLEIPR
+704 FGVLLEIPR

-719 IKPDQLPGGRWV
+719 VKPDKLPGGRWV
-731 YEAFANRWKSDHG
+731 YEAFASRWKNDHG
-744 TVLCAGLRVPVIPVK
+744 SVLCAGLRVPVIPVK
-759 VDRDQQWADFTI
+759 VDREQQWADFAI
-771 ASRGERR
+771 VSR
-778 EPEKTGASGKKEKR
+778 EKPRQTGKTA
-792 FTGRKRRPAEGKKAP
+792 FP
-807 AKARGKR
+807 AKQEKGTSGHGRR
-814 P
+814 NR